1 MANNHDYIALDWV
14 KGEIKQTLSQAQSA
28 LEAFV
33 ENNHDTPQ
41 MTFCL
46 NHIHQ
51 VHGTLQMVE
60 FYGAALLA
68 EEMEK
73 LCQVM
78 IDGKVASIEEAQE
91 VLMDSLLQLEN
102 YLEHIQK
109 GQRDL
114 PVVLLP
120 VLNDLR
126 ALQGQPLLSDTSLFT
141 PNLTAANVTPNVSHN
156 LRMNDEQVIA
166 NLRKLRQMF
175 QFSLAGIIRNQ
186 DLSDN
191 FTFLYKVL
199 SRLEKFCQGTPIG
212 KIWWVAVGFLD
223 AIQGD
228 SVGLSSATKQL
239 LRDLDHQI
247 KLMIDEHQTIL
258 SKPLPTDL
266 LKNLL
271 YYVAKTKTQSKR
283 IDQLKEQF
291 KLHLALPSEQE
302 INQEREKL
310 HQPGQETMSSVVDV
324 LAEELNLIKD
334 QLDLYVRGDE
344 KDNSKLVQLT
354 PQLIQIANTMA
365 VLGLGVA
372 RKIVL
377 EQISR
382 IEDIANSNQP
392 ASDQTLM
399 DMAGALLYVEAS
411 LNALKS
417 NAKGPQSDFNQEGEE
432 FQVPTEHFQNAHN
445 ALIYES
451 RNGLEQAKNSIVNFI
466 ASQWDHSEI
475 EDVPEL
481 LDSIRGGLQIIPLP
495 QAAKLLGAC
504 STYIRESLLANKAI
518 PDWQQLDRL
527 ADAITSIEYYMER
540 LSEGAKDNDRILKV
554 AEESVAKLGF
564 PTTETD
570 ENSIPVLSQFH
581 VSGVATESPDSVEKE
596 SDQALIDEDI
606 LEIFLEE
613 AAEVMDE
620 IQIAMSQLKTNAD
633 DQKALQNL
641 RRAFH
646 TLKGSGRLVGAK
658 AISDIA
664 WPVENL
670 LNKHL
675 DSAMT
680 IELNVFDFLD
690 SVIEVLPR
698 LTEDF
703 SKQVESTGYEHLIT
717 RANILAGIESKPGSR
732 KTPVSTPE
740 ASDRIQPDEPL
751 LPDEKLELSSPV
763 SEPDTETAYI
773 PDELLEDSE
782 TIATLPL
789 DQRVDLTEQDTLE
802 PLAGTID
809 ATEEV
814 ETSNIEAES
823 EAIDEDDLID
833 DEILEIFIEE
843 ASEVLEAI
851 EQHLPVYL
859 DGYSDHDALKE
870 LRRAFHTLKGSGRM
884 VNATIIGE
892 AAWAIENL
900 FNRIIDGSILM
911 NDGIAQ
917 LISYVSG
924 KIPHLI
930 ESFEKRVAPNFD
942 LSRVEKQAQALIAG
956 DLVKP
961 ITDAP
966 AGESGQVQ
974 SGKQSDLVEI
984 DDALMEIFENE
995 ADSHVSTVEAF
1006 IADVTDDNPKAI
1018 SDDLSRAL
1026 HTLKGSANTANIQP
1040 IAVIAIPV
1048 EKFIKEARANN
1059 IEVDAAI
1066 AEMLQEAMAFIRKGI
1081 KQLKE
1086 SPQQNLAGTDQ
1097 FLSDL
1102 VALQKQVFDALEHE
1116 EEAFESS
1123 SQDPHIVNIFL
1134 TEGLDIL
1141 LDAESI
1147 LNEWQSQP
1155 VSNDQLEQLFG
1166 EVKTLHR
1173 GAKVAGLLNIAELC
1187 ECLEECYSSIKLNSE
1202 KPDPIFITDIKRG
1215 HDALIDMMDQLAAGL
1230 TTRLDNKLLA
1240 ELRAH
1245 IQNRQAKAAPASDLE
1260 TDLETPVTEEISLT
1274 PAEETDE
1281 HDELFSKLGELEKQL
1296 DDSLPSYAVNEV
1308 EELENSDTVDSE
1320 QVADDTEIMDAE
1332 LAEIFLE
1339 EASELVNAMPPA
1351 LAKLAEKPD
1360 NENILLQL
1368 QRDMHTL
1375 KGGAKLAEIDS
1386 IGDLADILELTFEAL
1401 IETHEAVSVLVMA
1414 LLEDAARALQA
1425 MLLDVKQL
1433 RISQAQPQLIENLR
1447 TTLMSLREQSLHDIA
1462 YDHEQVEDDID
1473 LDSVTS
1479 SESSASQADEHT
1491 TGMDAPAEPIVSQPE
1506 STSDFDLD
1514 PELAEI
1520 FLEEAQEIIH
1530 NSGELLHNWQSDV
1543 YNLQL
1548 VGELQRE
1555 LHTLKGGA
1563 RMAEIS
1569 PIGDLAHELETLF
1582 ESIVDHKLDA
1592 SESVITLC
1600 LSCHDAL
1607 ANMVDAVNEQLP
1619 VPSANQLIAQIKQ
1632 LTGKGRVS
1640 TAASQQVPAPEKAI
1654 DATDQ
1659 EAEDTVAEQTSTEEN
1674 LDSDTSIVQQETHY
1688 EGDLL
1693 PLFIDESKDILSAAA
1708 EYLEHW
1714 NENPSGTD
1722 GIAGLQ
1728 REMHTLKGGARLA
1741 DVDEIGDLAEAVNLR
1756 LEALLAGKIND
1767 PASLYPLVLNAH
1779 QELNEMLESLI
1790 HGQVI
1795 KPAPELIA
1803 KINQAGVSA
1812 GKGDTQV
1819 SAAPDTD
1826 AYQVSAEA
1834 TSAQPA
1840 QASLNDADHHELDIE
1855 VLELFVEE
1863 ARELIEALEEHISAW
1878 AKEPANEKYNLEIQR
1893 VLHTLKGGAR
1903 LSNLSKLADESHHL
1917 ESTLLEAQQNNISF
1931 EGALKDEVLAKQDVL
1946 LKLVDG
1952 IQSLVSQPES
1962 GSAAASEV
1970 PQPVTTEPKTSI
1982 EAPARASGTST
1993 TKTGASS
2000 TAPSAKAAA
2009 KKAPATPVA
2018 KRGPDIKPTKIAQQ
2032 TAPQETIR
2040 VSANLLDALVNLA
2053 GETSISRGRL
2063 EQQISDFGFT
2073 LEEMSATIERL
2084 REQLRR
2090 MDMETE
2096 AQVLFRAER
2105 EGITTIYE
2113 DFDPL
2118 EMDRYSSIQQLSR
2131 ALSESTSDLQDL
2143 RDTLADR
2150 ARDAETLL
2158 LQQSRINSELQEGL
2172 MKTRMIPFS
2181 SVVPRLRRIVRQI
2194 GGELGKQVDFDALNA
2209 EGEMDRSVLE
2219 RMVAPLEHM
2228 LRNALD
2234 HGIEAA
2240 AVREKAGK
2248 SPVGRITLSLHREGG
2263 NVVLKMQDDGGGIN
2277 EKIILDKA
2285 LKQGLVTPDVKL
2297 SKHEIMQFIM
2307 HQGFSTAEKVTQI
2320 SGRGVGMDVVAS
2332 EIKQMGGTI
2341 EIDSELGRG
2350 TTFTIRL
2357 PFTVSVNRALMVNT
2371 GEDFYAIPLNTIE
2384 GIVRVSPFELEEY
2397 YKPNAPMYE
2406 YAGRE
2411 YHLQYLGQ
2419 LLHSTHQPKLQG
2431 QPLPLPV
2438 ILVRGSEKPMALQVD
2453 SLMGSREIV
2462 VKSLGPQFAEVNGV
2476 SGATILGD
2484 GSVVVI
2490 LDLPALIRDDI
2501 ASALKPSL
2509 LEAEPQIPAK
2519 QRSLVMVI
2527 DDSVTVR
2534 KVTTRL
2540 LERNGYDVITAK
2552 DGVDA
2557 IALLQ
2562 DQKPDI
2568 MLLDIEMPRMDGFEV
2583 ATLVRHDE
2591 RLKDVPIIMI
2601 TSRTGQKH
2609 KERALSIGVNE
2620 YLGKPFQES
2629 DLLENIERYLG

>member
-78 IDGKVASIEEAQE
+78 IDDKVANIEEAQE

-141 PNLTAANVTPNVSHN
+141 PNLSAADVTPNVSHN

-191 FTFLYKVL
+191 FSFLYKVL

-239 LRDLDHQI
+239 LRDLDYQI
-247 KLMIDEHQTIL
+247 KLMIEEHQTIL
-258 SKPLPTDL
+258 ARPLPTDL

-302 INQEREKL
+302 ISQEREKL

-344 KDNSKLVQLT
+344 KDNSQLVQLT

-411 LNALKS
+411 LSALKS
-417 NAKGPQSDFNQEGEE
+417 NTKGPQSDFNGEQGEE

-504 STYIRESLLANKAI
+504 STYIRESLLATKAI

-564 PTTETD
+564 PTAEVD

-581 VSGVATESPDSVEKE
+581 VSGVATESPDAIEKE
-596 SDQALIDEDI
+596 SDQGLIDEDI
-606 LEIFLEE
+606 LEIFMEE

-620 IQIAMSQLKTNAD
+620 IQIAMSQLKANAD
-633 DQKALQNL
+633 DHKALQNL

-658 AISDIA
+658 TISDIA

-675 DSAMT
+675 DAAT
-680 IELNVFDFLD
+680 PIELNVFDFLD
-690 SVIEVLPR
+690 SVIETLPR
-698 LTEDF
+698 LTDDF
-703 SKQVESTGYEHLIT
+703 AKQNASSGYEHLIT
-717 RANILAGIESKPGSR
+717 RANILAGIEAKPGSKKPSVALVDSP
-732 KTPVSTPE
+732 KTDASAPASVSSEAPE
-740 ASDRIQPDEPL
+740 EALVPDETLLTANAPASDESLQASSPITSDEEPDESPNESTQAEESTY
-751 LPDEKLELSSPV
+751 DEEN
-763 SEPDTETAYI
+763 
-773 PDELLEDSE
+773 
-782 TIATLPL
+782 IATLPL
-789 DQRVDLTEQDTLE
+789 SQQ
-802 PLAGTID
+802 ID
-809 ATEEV
+809 APEA
-814 ETSNIEAES
+814 TSEQIEES
-823 EAIDEDDLID
+823 EEDDLID

-884 VNATIIGE
+884 VNASIIGE

-900 FNRIIDGSILM
+900 FNRIIDGSIIM

-917 LISYVSG
+917 LVSYVSS

-930 ESFEKRVAPNFD
+930 ESFEKRVSPNFD
-942 LSRVEKQAQALIAG
+942 LARVEQQAQALVNG
-956 DLVKP
+956 ELVKP
-961 ITDAP
+961 LSDTASP
-966 AGESGQVQ
+966 ESSEQR
-974 SGKQSDLVEI
+974 SAESLSELVDI
-984 DDALMEIFENE
+984 DDALLEIFENE
-995 ADSHVSTVEAF
+995 AETHVSTVETF
-1006 IADVTDDNPKAI
+1006 ISQVTSDHPQAI
-1018 SDDLSRAL
+1018 TDDLSRAL

-1059 IEVDAAI
+1059 IEVDIPI
-1066 AEMLQEAMAFIRKGI
+1066 ANMLRDAMAFIHQGI
-1081 KQLKE
+1081 KQLAQ
-1086 SPQQNLAGTDQ
+1086 SPQKNLDGTEQ
-1097 FLSDL
+1097 FLSNL
-1102 VALQKQVFDALEHE
+1102 VGLQKQVFDASQHQ

-1123 SQDPHIVNIFL
+1123 GQDPHIVNIFL

-1147 LNEWQSQP
+1147 LNEWQTHP
-1155 VSNDQLEQLFG
+1155 VSNDQLKQLFS

-1187 ECLEECYSSIKLNSE
+1187 ECLEECYSSIKLESE
-1202 KPDPIFITDIKRG
+1202 VPDPVFITDIKRG

-1230 TTRLDNKLLA
+1230 TTKLDNKLLA

-1245 IQNRQAKAAPASDLE
+1245 IQAQNAKSTAIKQAESD
-1260 TDLETPVTEEISLT
+1260 EEIVLDQTSS
-1274 PAEETDE
+1274 DE
-1281 HDELFSKLGELEKQL
+1281 HDELYEKLGELEKHL
-1296 DDSLPSYAVNEV
+1296 DDSLPSYAVS
-1308 EELENSDTVDSE
+1308 EEETDTSDIEAEMADDSE
-1320 QVADDTEIMDAE
+1320 NTEVMDAE

-1375 KGGAKLAEIDS
+1375 RGGARLAEIDS

-1401 IETHEAVSVLVMA
+1401 IETHEAVPALVMA
-1414 LLEDAARALQA
+1414 LLEDAAQALQA
-1425 MLLDVKQL
+1425 MLKAVEQL
-1433 RISQAQPQLIENLR
+1433 RVSEAQPELIENLN
-1447 TTLMSLREQSLHDIA
+1447 TTLKSLREQSLHEVPFEREIEEPDA
-1462 YDHEQVEDDID
+1462 E
-1473 LDSVTS
+1473 
-1479 SESSASQADEHT
+1479 SASTEDQASQNAFAAPSQT
-1491 TGMDAPAEPIVSQPE
+1491 QDAPRESVSE
-1506 STSDFDLD
+1506 LELD

-1530 NSGELLHNWQSDV
+1530 TSGELLHNWQSDV
-1543 YNLQL
+1543 YNLEL
-1548 VGELQRE
+1548 VGVLQRE

-1569 PIGDLAHELETLF
+1569 PIGDLSHELETLF
-1582 ESIVDHKLDA
+1582 EAIVEDKCDA
-1592 SESVITLC
+1592 SDAVISLC

-1607 ANMVDAVNEQLP
+1607 ANMVDAVNDKAP
-1619 VPSANQLIAQIKQ
+1619 VPSANQLIEQIKQ
-1632 LTGKGRVS
+1632 LTRTGSAGLSAPS
-1640 TAASQQVPAPEKAI
+1640 TSPASASEAQDSLVETAP
-1654 DATDQ
+1654 DS
-1659 EAEDTVAEQTSTEEN
+1659 AEQAEVSADASEMSFGQDS
-1674 LDSDTSIVQQETHY
+1674 LDSDKAAGQSEMHY

-1714 NENPSGTD
+1714 NENQAGTD

-1741 DVDEIGDLAEAVNLR
+1741 DVDEIGDLAEAVNNR
-1756 LEALLAGKIND
+1756 LEALLSGKIND
-1767 PASLYPLVLNAH
+1767 AASLYPLVLSAY
-1779 QELNEMLESLI
+1779 QELNDMLESLI

-1803 KINQAGVSA
+1803 RINLAGDLASTQASSA
-1812 GKGDTQV
+1812 SKDLPAQFASDTTTQQT
-1819 SAAPDTD
+1819 A
-1826 AYQVSAEA
+1826 VSAEA
-1834 TSAQPA
+1834 AT
-1840 QASLNDADHHELDIE
+1840 NDDELDME

-1878 AKEPANEKYNLEIQR
+1878 AKEPGNEKYNLEIQR

-1917 ESTLLEAQQNNISF
+1917 ESTLLEAQQNTRTF
-1931 EGALKDEVLAKQDVL
+1931 EGKLKDEVLAKQDVL

-1952 IQSLVSQPES
+1952 IQSLVTQSDEAVQTETAKAPVSDARVES
-1962 GSAAASEV
+1962 DSAASSA
-1970 PQPVTTEPKTSI
+1970 KD
-1982 EAPARASGTST
+1982 PAT
-1993 TKTGASS
+1993 TKPAGKKE
-2000 TAPSAKAAA
+2000 PAKAAA
-2009 KKAPATPVA
+2009 K
-2018 KRGPDIKPTKIAQQ
+2018 RGPEIKPTKIAQQ

-2040 VSANLLDALVNLA
+2040 VSANLLDSLVNLA

-2131 ALSESTSDLQDL
+2131 ALTESTSDLQDL

-2240 AVREKAGK
+2240 AVREKSGK
-2248 SPVGRITLSLHREGG
+2248 PPVGKITLSLHREGG
-2263 NVVLKMQDDGGGIN
+2263 NIVLKMQDDGGGIN
-2277 EKIILDKA
+2277 DKIILDKA
-2285 LKQGLVTPDVKL
+2285 LKQGLVPPDAKL

-2341 EIDSELGRG
+2341 EIDSELGKG
-2350 TTFTIRL
+2350 TAFTIRL

-2384 GIVRVSPFELEEY
+2384 GIVRVSPYELEEY

-2462 VKSLGPQFAEVNGV
+2462 VKSMGSQFANVNGV

-2501 ASALKPSL
+2501 ASAMNPSPIDL
-2509 LEAEPQIPAK
+2509 TPQIAAK
-2519 QRSLVMVI
+2519 QSSLVMVV

>member
-14 KGEIKQTLSQAQSA
+14 KGEIKQTLSQAQNA

-33 ENNHDTPQ
+33 KNNQDTPQ

-78 IDGKVASIEEAQE
+78 IDGKVASMEEAQE

-141 PNLTAANVTPNVSHN
+141 PDLSAAEVTANASHN

-186 DLSDN
+186 DLSEN
-191 FTFLYKVL
+191 FAYLYKVL
-199 SRLEKFCQGTPIG
+199 SRLEKFCQDTPLG

-228 SVGLSSATKQL
+228 SVGLSSATKQI

-247 KLMIDEHQTIL
+247 KLMIEEHKTIL
-258 SKPLPTDL
+258 AKPLPSDL

-271 YYVAKTKTQSKR
+271 YYVAKTKTESKR
-283 IDQLKEQF
+283 IDLLKEQF
-291 KLHLALPSEQE
+291 KLNQALPSEQE
-302 INQEREKL
+302 ISQEREKL
-310 HQPGQETMSSVVDV
+310 HQPGQETMSSVVEV
-324 LAEELNLIKD
+324 LGEELNLVKD
-334 QLDLYVRGDE
+334 QLDLYVRGDD
-344 KDNSKLVQLT
+344 KDNENLVRLT

-372 RKIVL
+372 RKIIL

-382 IEDIANSNQP
+382 IEDIANSNAP

-411 LNALKS
+411 LSALKS
-417 NAKGPQSDFNQEGEE
+417 NPNGLDTQEHNPETDG
-432 FQVPTEHFQNAHN
+432 FQVPAEHFQSAHN

-481 LDSIRGGLQIIPLP
+481 LESIRGGLQIIPLP
-495 QAAKLLGAC
+495 QAAKLLGSC
-504 STYIRESLLANKAI
+504 STYIRESLLATKAI

-540 LSEGAKDNDRILKV
+540 LSEGAHDNDRILKV

-564 PTTETD
+564 PTQTAD
-570 ENSIPVLSQFH
+570 ENSVPVLSQH
-581 VSGVATESPDSVEKE
+581 HISDVATESPDAIEKE
-596 SDQALIDEDI
+596 SDQGLIDEEI
-606 LEIFLEE
+606 LEIFMEE
-613 AAEVMDE
+613 VSEVMDE
-620 IQIAMSQLKTNAD
+620 IQIAMTQLKANAD

-664 WPVENL
+664 WPVESL

-675 DSAMT
+675 DSSLT

-690 SVIEVLPR
+690 SVIEKLPE

-703 SKQVESTGYEHLIT
+703 AKLRPSGGYDHLIT
-717 RANILAGIESKPGSR
+717 RANILSGIEAKPGTKKLSNEALENEFGSTDSDMT
-732 KTPVSTPE
+732 KSSELEHTSAEINSNADIPVIDTADLVSST
-740 ASDRIQPDEPL
+740 
-751 LPDEKLELSSPV
+751 
-763 SEPDTETAYI
+763 
-773 PDELLEDSE
+773 SE
-782 TIATLPL
+782 TTIEK
-789 DQRVDLTEQDTLE
+789 VDIE
-802 PLAGTID
+802 PSP
-809 ATEEV
+809 E
-814 ETSNIEAES
+814 
-823 EAIDEDDLID
+823 EDDLID

-843 ASEVLEAI
+843 ASEVLETI
-851 EQHLPVYL
+851 EEHLPTYL
-859 DGYSDHDALKE
+859 DGYTDHDALKE

-884 VNATIIGE
+884 VSATIIGE
-892 AAWAIENL
+892 SAWAIENI
-900 FNRIIDGSILM
+900 FNRIIDGSIIM
-911 NDGIAQ
+911 NDGIGS
-917 LISYVSG
+917 LVSYVSS
-924 KIPHLI
+924 KIPSLI
-930 ESFEKRVAPNFD
+930 EAFEKRETPSFD
-942 LSRVEKQAQALIAG
+942 LARVEKQAKALVEG
-956 DLVKP
+956 ELVKP
-961 ITDAP
+961 ITDEVDTQGNASEQENDHYKLVDID
-966 AGESGQVQ
+966 ES
-974 SGKQSDLVEI
+974 L
-984 DDALMEIFENE
+984 LEIFENE
-995 ADSHVSTVEAF
+995 AENHVSSVEDF
-1006 IADVTDDNPKAI
+1006 IAKVYKDGPLAI
-1018 SDDLSRAL
+1018 TDDLSRAL
-1026 HTLKGSANTANIQP
+1026 HTLKGSANTADIRP
-1040 IAVIAIPV
+1040 IASIAVPV
-1048 EKFIKEARANN
+1048 EKVIKDARASH
-1059 IEVDAAI
+1059 IEVDTKI
-1066 AEMLQEAMAFIRKGI
+1066 ADMLKQAMQFIRVGI
-1081 KQLKE
+1081 KQLTT
-1086 SPQQNLAGTDQ
+1086 SPQQGLSGTKEFLEDLAT
-1097 FLSDL
+1097 
-1102 VALQKQVFDALEHE
+1102 LQKEIFKALPATDEALEN
-1116 EEAFESS
+1116 A
-1123 SQDPHIVNIFL
+1123 SQDPQIVNIFL

-1147 LNEWQSQP
+1147 LNEWQIHP
-1155 VSNDQLEQLFG
+1155 VSNEQLFQLVG
-1166 EVKTLHR
+1166 EVKTLHK
-1173 GAKVAGLLNIAELC
+1173 GAIVAGLANIAELC
-1187 ECLEECYSSIKLNSE
+1187 ECLEECYYSINLESGS
-1202 KPDPIFITDIKRG
+1202 PDKSFITDIKRG

-1230 TTRLDNKLLA
+1230 TIKLDNKLLA
-1240 ELRAH
+1240 ELRTH
-1245 IQNRQAKAAPASDLE
+1245 IQNQNVSHAKD
-1260 TDLETPVTEEISLT
+1260 D
-1274 PAEETDE
+1274 
-1281 HDELFSKLGELEKQL
+1281 HDELFDKLGELEKQL
-1296 DDSLPSYAVNEV
+1296 DDSLPSYAVSDNDDISEETLSENETGS
-1308 EELENSDTVDSE
+1308 ENIMDSE
-1320 QVADDTEIMDAE
+1320 LAD
-1332 LAEIFLE
+1332 IFLE

-1351 LAKLAEKPD
+1351 LTRLAEKPD

-1375 KGGAKLAEIDS
+1375 KGGARMAEIEN
-1386 IGDLADILELTFEAL
+1386 IGDLADVLELTFDAL
-1401 IETHEAVSVLVMA
+1401 IETHEAVPGLVLS
-1414 LLEDAARALQA
+1414 LLEESSIALQN
-1425 MLLDVKQL
+1425 MLKAVKQL
-1433 RISQAQPQLIENLR
+1433 QQGEAQPELIANLNTALKALRANSLHGSGIKIENDDIELIEP
-1447 TTLMSLREQSLHDIA
+1447 S
-1462 YDHEQVEDDID
+1462 Y
-1473 LDSVTS
+1473 
-1479 SESSASQADEHT
+1479 SENENDEAPTPHIEAQGTGSSASQ
-1491 TGMDAPAEPIVSQPE
+1491 
-1506 STSDFDLD
+1506 FDLD

-1520 FLEEAQEIIH
+1520 FLEEALEII
-1530 NSGELLHNWQSDV
+1530 NSSGELLHNWKTDV
-1543 YNLQL
+1543 YNLAL

-1563 RMAEIS
+1563 RMAEIG
-1569 PIGDLAHELETLF
+1569 PIGDLSHELETLF
-1582 ESIVDHKLDA
+1582 ESIVERKFEASDH
-1592 SESVITLC
+1592 VIELC

-1607 ANMVDAVNEQLP
+1607 ANMVDAVKDNTA
-1619 VPSANQLIAQIKQ
+1619 VPQANDLLIEIKALINQ
-1632 LTGKGRVS
+1632 SGQPTKTTS
-1640 TAASQQVPAPEKAI
+1640 N
-1654 DATDQ
+1654 
-1659 EAEDTVAEQTSTEEN
+1659 EAESDIETPDIVTGTYIDETEDTPSPHPDTE
-1674 LDSDTSIVQQETHY
+1674 Y

-1693 PLFIDESKDILSAAA
+1693 PLFIDESKDILSAVA
-1708 EYLEHW
+1708 EYLELW
-1714 NENPSGTD
+1714 KESED
-1722 GIAGLQ
+1722 GSDGVIGLQ

-1741 DVDEIGDLAEAVNLR
+1741 DVDAIGDLAEAVNIR
-1756 LEALLAGKIND
+1756 LEKLIEGELTDYKG
-1767 PASLYPLVLNAH
+1767 LYPLVINAY
-1779 QELNEMLESLI
+1779 QEFTEMLESLI
-1790 HGQVI
+1790 HGQNI

-1803 KINQAGVSA
+1803 KINAAGH
-1812 GKGDTQV
+1812 GDNKANQT
-1819 SAAPDTD
+1819 SAASKEKTNNEI
-1826 AYQVSAEA
+1826 AEDEVD
-1834 TSAQPA
+1834 
-1840 QASLNDADHHELDIE
+1840 LE

-1863 ARELIEALEEHISAW
+1863 AQELIEALEAHISAW
-1878 AKEPANEKYNLEIQR
+1878 SKEPANEKYNLEIQR
-1893 VLHTLKGGAR
+1893 VLHTIKGGAR
-1903 LSNLSKLADESHHL
+1903 LSNLPALADESHHL
-1917 ESTLLEAQQNNISF
+1917 ETTLLTAQENKQLF
-1931 EGALKDEVLAKQDVL
+1931 EGKLKDEVLAKQDIL
-1946 LKLVDG
+1946 LKHVDN
-1952 IQSLVSQPES
+1952 IKSLVSAAPETKS
-1962 GSAAASEV
+1962 QDLDNQAKTE
-1970 PQPVTTEPKTSI
+1970 TTTQSTKDTQQ
-1982 EAPARASGTST
+1982 T
-1993 TKTGASS
+1993 TKAKSG
-2000 TAPSAKAAA
+2000 KAAA
-2009 KKAPATPVA
+2009 KNIPAV
-2018 KRGPDIKPTKIAQQ
+2018 KPTKKPAQSS
-2032 TAPQETIR
+2032 AAQETIR
-2040 VSANLLDALVNLA
+2040 VSAGLLDSLVNLA

-2063 EQQISDFGFT
+2063 EQQISDFGYT

-2096 AQVLFRAER
+2096 AQVLFRAEK
-2105 EGITTIYE
+2105 EGISSTIYE

-2131 ALSESTSDLQDL
+2131 ALTESTSDLQDL
-2143 RDTLADR
+2143 RDTLSDR
-2150 ARDAETLL
+2150 SRDAETLL

-2194 GGELGKQVDFDALNA
+2194 GGELNKQVEFDALNT

-2234 HGIEAA
+2234 HGIEQADK
-2240 AVREKAGK
+2240 RKQAGK
-2248 SPVGRITLSLHREGG
+2248 SAVGMITLSLHREGG
-2263 NVVLKMQDDGGGIN
+2263 NIVLKMQDDGAGIN
-2277 EKIILDKA
+2277 GDVILAKA
-2285 LKQGLVTPDVKL
+2285 LKQGLVAKDAEL

-2341 EIDSELGRG
+2341 EIDSEFGKG
-2350 TTFTIRL
+2350 TEFTIRL

-2384 GIVRVSPFELEEY
+2384 GIVRVSPYELEEY

-2411 YHLQYLGQ
+2411 YNLQYLGQ
-2419 LLHSTHQPKLQG
+2419 LLNNTHQPKLQG

-2462 VKSLGPQFAEVNGV
+2462 VKSLGAQFADVSGA

-2490 LDLPALIRDDI
+2490 LDLPALIRDGI
-2501 ASALKPSL
+2501 ENAMSPKPL
-2509 LEAEPQIPAK
+2509 ININEVAAK
-2519 QRSLVMVI
+2519 QTSLVMVV

-2540 LERNGYDVITAK
+2540 LERNGFDVITAK

-2562 DQKPDI
+2562 DYKPDV

-2591 RLKDVPIIMI
+2591 RLKDIPIIMI

-2609 KERALSIGVNE
+2609 KERAFSIGVNE
-2620 YLGKPFQES
+2620 YLGKPFQEH
-2629 DLLENIERYLG
+2629 DLLENIERYID

>member
-33 ENNHDTPQ
+33 ENNQDTPQ

-73 LCQVM
+73 LCQV
-78 IDGKVASIEEAQE
+78 IIEGKVSSIEEAQE

-141 PNLTAANVTPNVSHN
+141 PNLSAAEVIPNTSHN

-191 FTFLYKVL
+191 FTYLYKVL

-228 SVGLSSATKQL
+228 SIGLSSATKQL

-247 KLMIDEHQTIL
+247 KLMIEEHKIIL
-258 SKPLPTDL
+258 AKPLPTDL

-271 YYVAKTKTQSKR
+271 YYVAKTETKSKR
-283 IDQLKEQF
+283 IELLKEQF

-310 HQPGQETMSSVVDV
+310 HQPGQETMTSVVDA
-324 LAEELNLIKD
+324 LSEELNIVKD

-344 KDNSKLVQLT
+344 KDNDNLVQLT

-382 IEDIANSNQP
+382 IEDIANSNAP
-392 ASDQTLM
+392 ATDQTLM
-399 DMAGALLYVEAS
+399 DMAGALLYVESS
-411 LNALKS
+411 LSSLKS
-417 NAKGPQSDFNQEGEE
+417 NSKGGNTEE
-432 FQVPTEHFQNAHN
+432 HDPETDGFQVPAEHFQSAHN

-481 LDSIRGGLQIIPLP
+481 LESIRGGLQIIPLP

-504 STYIRESLLANKAI
+504 STYIRESLLATKAI

-540 LSEGAKDNDRILKV
+540 LSEGAHDNDRILKV

-564 PTTETD
+564 PTQAAD
-570 ENSIPVLSQFH
+570 ENSVSVLSQHH
-581 VSGVATESPDSVEKE
+581 VSSVATESPDAIEKE
-596 SDQALIDEDI
+596 SDQGLIDEEI

-620 IQIAMSQLKTNAD
+620 ITIAMTQLKNNAD

-664 WPVENL
+664 WPVESL

-675 DSAMT
+675 DSSLT

-690 SVIEVLPR
+690 AVIEKLPG

-703 SKQVESTGYEHLIT
+703 AKLRTSDGYEHLIT
-717 RANILAGIESKPGSR
+717 RANILAGIEAKPGS
-732 KTPVSTPE
+732 KKLPE
-740 ASDRIQPDEPL
+740 ENVQVISEIDSPTVIPEIEIEEPISIKVEDANIQAKQAPQD
-751 LPDEKLELSSPV
+751 
-763 SEPDTETAYI
+763 
-773 PDELLEDSE
+773 
-782 TIATLPL
+782 
-789 DQRVDLTEQDTLE
+789 DQKSFPQ
-802 PLAGTID
+802 
-809 ATEEV
+809 EEV
-814 ETSNIEAES
+814 ASPKE
-823 EAIDEDDLID
+823 DDDLID

-851 EQHLPVYL
+851 EEHLPTYL
-859 DGYSDHDALKE
+859 DGYTDHDALKE

-884 VNATIIGE
+884 VNAHIIGE
-892 AAWAIENL
+892 TAWSVENL
-900 FNRIIDGSILM
+900 FNRIIDGSIIM
-911 NDGIAQ
+911 NDGVASLVNYVAQ
-917 LISYVSG
+917 
-924 KIPHLI
+924 KIPLLI
-930 ESFEKRVAPNFD
+930 ESFEKKVTPDFD
-942 LSRVEKQAQALIAG
+942 PARIEKQAQALIAG
-956 DLVKP
+956 ELVKP
-961 ITDAP
+961 ITDEANTQEEVSVQENDNYKLVDID
-966 AGESGQVQ
+966 ES
-974 SGKQSDLVEI
+974 L
-984 DDALMEIFENE
+984 LEIFENE
-995 ADSHVSTVEAF
+995 AESHVALVEDF
-1006 IADVTDDNPKAI
+1006 IATVKEIGPQAI
-1018 SDDLSRAL
+1018 TDDLSRAL
-1026 HTLKGSANTANIQP
+1026 HTLKGSANTANIKP
-1040 IAVIAIPV
+1040 IASIAIPV
-1048 EKFIKEARANN
+1048 EKLIKDARANN
-1059 IEVDAAI
+1059 IEIDNTIAI
-1066 AEMLQEAMAFIRKGI
+1066 MLFEAMRFIRIGI
-1081 KQLKE
+1081 KQLAN
-1086 SPQQNLAGTDQ
+1086 SPQQSIEGTEAFLAE
-1097 FLSDL
+1097 LIK
-1102 VALQKQVFDALEHE
+1102 LQKDIFKEQIETDEALDN
-1116 EEAFESS
+1116 A
-1123 SQDPHIVNIFL
+1123 SQDPQIINIFL

-1147 LNEWQSQP
+1147 LNEWLTHP
-1155 VSNDQLEQLFG
+1155 VSNEQLIQLVS

-1173 GAKVAGLLNIAELC
+1173 GAKVAGLTNVTELC
-1187 ECLEECYSSIKLNSE
+1187 ECLEECYSSIDLDSTSLDKV
-1202 KPDPIFITDIKRG
+1202 FIADIKRG

-1230 TTRLDNKLLA
+1230 TTKLDNKLLA

-1245 IQNRQAKAAPASDLE
+1245 IQNQDKIQTQS
-1260 TDLETPVTEEISLT
+1260 SKYK
-1274 PAEETDE
+1274 DE
-1281 HDELFSKLGELEKQL
+1281 HDELYDKLDELEKQL
-1296 DDSLPSYAVNEV
+1296 DDSLPSYAV
-1308 EELENSDTVDSE
+1308 SDTENISE
-1320 QVADDTEIMDAE
+1320 EISSEDETSSENIMDTE

-1339 EASELVNAMPPA
+1339 EASELVNAMSPA
-1351 LAKLAEKPD
+1351 LQRLVEKPD

-1375 KGGAKLAEIDS
+1375 KGGARLAEINT
-1386 IGDLADILELTFEAL
+1386 IGDLADVLELTFDAL
-1401 IETHEAVSVLVMA
+1401 IETHEAVPGLVLS
-1414 LLEDAARALQA
+1414 LLEEASSALQT
-1425 MLLDVKQL
+1425 MLSAVEKLQL
-1433 RISQAQPQLIENLR
+1433 SEAQPVLINNLSSALK
-1447 TTLMSLREQSLHDIA
+1447 TLKTHSLYDVDNELDDDI
-1462 YDHEQVEDDID
+1462 ELTEPLVEDDQMEVTSLPLVEIQKTQSQ
-1473 LDSVTS
+1473 DSV
-1479 SESSASQADEHT
+1479 SEFE
-1491 TGMDAPAEPIVSQPE
+1491 
-1506 STSDFDLD
+1506 LD

-1520 FLEEAQEIIH
+1520 FLEEALEII
-1530 NSGELLHNWQSDV
+1530 NSSGELLHNWKTDV
-1543 YNLQL
+1543 YNITL

-1569 PIGDLAHELETLF
+1569 PIGDLSHELETLF
-1582 ESIVDHKLDA
+1582 ESIVEHKFEASDH
-1592 SESVITLC
+1592 VIKLC

-1607 ANMVDAVNEQLP
+1607 ANMVDAVKDSTP
-1619 VPSANQLIAQIKQ
+1619 VPTANDLLNEIKALTTKKPGKPVEIEVEEPLVETESADDFSNAYV
-1632 LTGKGRVS
+1632 TDED
-1640 TAASQQVPAPEKAI
+1640 SQNRHP
-1654 DATDQ
+1654 
-1659 EAEDTVAEQTSTEEN
+1659 DTE
-1674 LDSDTSIVQQETHY
+1674 Y

-1693 PLFIDESKDILSAAA
+1693 PLFIDESKDILSAVA
-1708 EYLEHW
+1708 EYLELW
-1714 NENPSGTD
+1714 KESGD
-1722 GIAGLQ
+1722 GSDGVIGLQ

-1741 DVDEIGDLAEAVNLR
+1741 DVDAIGDLAESVNIR
-1756 LEALLAGKIND
+1756 LEKLIEGELSDYQG
-1767 PASLYPLVLNAH
+1767 LYPLVVSAY
-1779 QELNEMLESLI
+1779 QEFTEMLESLI
-1790 HGQVI
+1790 HGQAI

-1803 KINQAGVSA
+1803 KINAAGHGSSNSQNKVDDTDSE
-1812 GKGDTQV
+1812 KTPQHTQV
-1819 SAAPDTD
+1819 SG
-1826 AYQVSAEA
+1826 
-1834 TSAQPA
+1834 TSNE
-1840 QASLNDADHHELDIE
+1840 SIDDDVDYE

-1863 ARELIEALEEHISAW
+1863 AQELIEALEEHISAW
-1878 AKEPANEKYNLEIQR
+1878 SKEPAEEKYNLEIQR

-1903 LSNLSKLADESHHL
+1903 LSNLSALADESHHL
-1917 ESTLLEAQQNNISF
+1917 ETTLLTAQENKQVF
-1931 EGALKDEVLAKQDVL
+1931 DGKLKEEVLAKQDIL
-1946 LKLVDG
+1946 LKYVDG
-1952 IQSLVSQPES
+1952 IKSLVTSAPEPQYQTKAENVS
-1962 GSAAASEV
+1962 EALIQSNRETKPATKSSAV
-1970 PQPVTTEPKTSI
+1970 
-1982 EAPARASGTST
+1982 
-1993 TKTGASS
+1993 KTGN
-2000 TAPSAKAAA
+2000 KATSPVKTA
-2009 KKAPATPVA
+2009 KKPSKNV
-2018 KRGPDIKPTKIAQQ
+2018 
-2032 TAPQETIR
+2032 APQETIR
-2040 VSANLLDALVNLA
+2040 VSAGLLDALVNLA

-2063 EQQISDFGFT
+2063 EQQISDFGYT

-2096 AQVLFRAER
+2096 AQVLFRAEK
-2105 EGITTIYE
+2105 EGITSTVYE

-2131 ALSESTSDLQDL
+2131 ALTESTSDLQDL
-2143 RDTLADR
+2143 RDTLSDR
-2150 ARDAETLL
+2150 ARDTETLL

-2194 GGELGKQVDFDALNA
+2194 GGELNKQVEFDALNT

-2234 HGIEAA
+2234 HGIESPDA
-2240 AVREKAGK
+2240 RKKSGK
-2248 SPVGRITLSLHREGG
+2248 PAIGMITLSLHREGG
-2263 NVVLKMQDDGGGIN
+2263 NIVLKMQDDGAGIN
-2277 EKIILDKA
+2277 GDVILAKA
-2285 LKQGLVTPDVKL
+2285 LKQGLVEKDAELT
-2297 SKHEIMQFIM
+2297 KHEIMQFIM
-2307 HQGFSTAEKVTQI
+2307 HQGFSTAEQVTQI
-2320 SGRGVGMDVVAS
+2320 SGRGVGMDVVSS

-2341 EIDSELGRG
+2341 EIDSEFGKG
-2350 TTFTIRL
+2350 TEFVIRL

-2384 GIVRVSPFELEEY
+2384 GIVRVSPYELEEY

-2411 YHLQYLGQ
+2411 YNLQYLGQ
-2419 LLHSTHQPKLQG
+2419 LLHNTHQPKLQG

-2462 VKSLGPQFAEVNGV
+2462 VKSLGAQFSEVNGA

-2501 ASALKPSL
+2501 ASAMNPKPIIDL
-2509 LEAEPQIPAK
+2509 NKVAAK
-2519 QRSLVMVI
+2519 QTSLVMVV

-2540 LERNGYDVITAK
+2540 LERNGYEVITAK

-2562 DQKPDI
+2562 DHKPDV

-2591 RLKDVPIIMI
+2591 RLKDIPIIMI

-2620 YLGKPFQES
+2620 YLGKPFQEH
-2629 DLLENIERYLG
+2629 DLLENIERYID

>member
-14 KGEIKQTLSQAQSA
+14 KGEIKQTLSQAQNA

-33 ENNHDTPQ
+33 KNNHDTPQ

-141 PNLTAANVTPNVSHN
+141 PDLSAADVTANTSHN
-156 LRMNDEQVIA
+156 LRMNDEQVIT

-186 DLSDN
+186 DLNEN
-191 FTFLYKVL
+191 FAYLYKVL
-199 SRLEKFCQGTPIG
+199 SRLEKFCQDTPLG

-247 KLMIDEHQTIL
+247 KLMIEENKTIL
-258 SKPLPTDL
+258 AKPLPSDL

-271 YYVAKTKTQSKR
+271 YYVAKTKTESKR
-283 IDQLKEQF
+283 IDLLKEQF

-302 INQEREKL
+302 IDQEREKL
-310 HQPGQETMSSVVDV
+310 HQPGQETMSSVVEV
-324 LAEELNLIKD
+324 LGEEINLVKD
-334 QLDLYVRGDE
+334 QLDLYVRGDD
-344 KDNSKLVQLT
+344 KDNENLVKLT

-372 RKIVL
+372 RKIIL
-377 EQISR
+377 EQISL
-382 IEDIANSNQP
+382 IEDISNSNEP
-392 ASDQTLM
+392 ASDKILM

-411 LNALKS
+411 LSALKS
-417 NAKGPQSDFNQEGEE
+417 NSKELTSHEHTPETDG
-432 FQVPTEHFQNAHN
+432 FQVPAEHFQSAHN

-481 LDSIRGGLQIIPLP
+481 LESIRGGLQIIPLP

-504 STYIRESLLANKAI
+504 STYIRESLLDTKAI

-540 LSEGAKDNDRILKV
+540 LSEGAHDNDRILKV

-564 PTTETD
+564 PTQATD
-570 ENSIPVLSQFH
+570 ETSAPVMSQHH
-581 VSGVATESPDSVEKE
+581 VSDVATESPDAIEKE
-596 SDQALIDEDI
+596 SDQGLIDEEI
-606 LEIFLEE
+606 LEIFMEE
-613 AAEVMDE
+613 ASEVMDE
-620 IQIAMSQLKTNAD
+620 IQIAMTQLKSNAD

-675 DSAMT
+675 DSSLT

-690 SVIEVLPR
+690 SVIEKLPE

-703 SKQVESTGYEHLIT
+703 AKLRPSDGYDHLIS
-717 RANILAGIESKPGSR
+717 RANILAGIETKPGAKKQTSEILANEVDVTDSEI
-732 KTPVSTPE
+732 KPTE
-740 ASDRIQPDEPL
+740 GE
-751 LPDEKLELSSPV
+751 LELTEEHLDNTNATTTIETESVSSPDNNNTI
-763 SEPDTETAYI
+763 EK
-773 PDELLEDSE
+773 EDIKPS
-782 TIATLPL
+782 P
-789 DQRVDLTEQDTLE
+789 
-802 PLAGTID
+802 
-809 ATEEV
+809 EE
-814 ETSNIEAES
+814 E
-823 EAIDEDDLID
+823 EDDLID

-843 ASEVLEAI
+843 ASEVLETI
-851 EQHLPVYL
+851 EEHLPTYL
-859 DGYSDHDALKE
+859 DGYNDHDALKE

-884 VNATIIGE
+884 VSATIIGE
-892 AAWAIENL
+892 SAWAIENL
-900 FNRIIDGSILM
+900 FNRIIDGSIIM
-911 NDGIAQ
+911 NDGIGN
-917 LISYVSG
+917 LVSYVSS
-924 KIPHLI
+924 KVPSLI
-930 ESFEKRVAPNFD
+930 EAFEKREAPNFD
-942 LSRVEKQAQALIAG
+942 LARVEKQAQALIDG
-956 DLVKP
+956 ELVKP
-961 ITDAP
+961 ITDEVDTQENAS
-966 AGESGQVQ
+966 AQEDDQYKLVDIDESLL
-974 SGKQSDLVEI
+974 D
-984 DDALMEIFENE
+984 IFENE
-995 ADSHVSTVEAF
+995 AENHVSSVEDF
-1006 IADVTDDNPKAI
+1006 IAKVHKDGPLSIT
-1018 SDDLSRAL
+1018 DDLSRAL
-1026 HTLKGSANTANIQP
+1026 HTLKGSANTADIQP
-1040 IAVIAIPV
+1040 IARIAIPV
-1048 EKFIKEARANN
+1048 EKVIKDARASH
-1059 IEVDAAI
+1059 IKVDTKI
-1066 AEMLQEAMAFIRKGI
+1066 ADMLTQAMHFIRLGI
-1081 KQLKE
+1081 KQLTT
-1086 SPQQNLAGTDQ
+1086 SPQKGLDGTDN
-1097 FLSDL
+1097 FLEDL
-1102 VALQKQVFDALEHE
+1102 STLQKEIFKALPTTDEALEN
-1116 EEAFESS
+1116 A
-1123 SQDPHIVNIFL
+1123 SQDPQIVNIFL

-1147 LNEWQSQP
+1147 LNEWQIHP
-1155 VSNDQLEQLFG
+1155 VSNEQLFQLIG
-1166 EVKTLHR
+1166 EVKTLHK
-1173 GAKVAGLLNIAELC
+1173 GAVVAGLANIAELC
-1187 ECLEECYSSIKLNSE
+1187 ECLEDCYNGINLKSAPPNKT
-1202 KPDPIFITDIKRG
+1202 FVTDIKRG

-1230 TTRLDNKLLA
+1230 TTKLDNKLLA
-1240 ELRAH
+1240 ELRTH
-1245 IQNRQAKAAPASDLE
+1245 IQSQDLNRAKD
-1260 TDLETPVTEEISLT
+1260 D
-1274 PAEETDE
+1274 
-1281 HDELFSKLGELEKQL
+1281 HDELFDKLGELEKQL
-1296 DDSLPSYAVNEV
+1296 DDSLPSYAVSENDDISEEILSENETSS
-1308 EELENSDTVDSE
+1308 EN
-1320 QVADDTEIMDAE
+1320 IMDAE

-1351 LAKLAEKPD
+1351 LTRLAEKPD

-1375 KGGAKLAEIDS
+1375 KGGARMAEIEN
-1386 IGDLADILELTFEAL
+1386 IGDLADVLELTLDAL
-1401 IETHEAVSVLVMA
+1401 IETHEAVPSLVLS
-1414 LLEDAARALQA
+1414 LLEQSSTALQD
-1425 MLLDVKQL
+1425 MLKAVEKLQQ
-1433 RISQAQPQLIENLR
+1433 SEAQPELIENLN
-1447 TTLMSLREQSLHDIA
+1447 TALISLRANSLHNSENEIKDDDIA
-1462 YDHEQVEDDID
+1462 SIEPSINENNELPLPTIEAQEP
-1473 LDSVTS
+1473 S
-1479 SESSASQADEHT
+1479 SS
-1491 TGMDAPAEPIVSQPE
+1491 VSQ
-1506 STSDFDLD
+1506 FDLD

-1520 FLEEAQEIIH
+1520 FLEEALEII
-1530 NSGELLHNWQSDV
+1530 NSSGELLHNWKTDV
-1543 YNLQL
+1543 YNLDL

-1569 PIGDLAHELETLF
+1569 PIGDLSHELETLF
-1582 ESIVDHKLDA
+1582 ESIVEHKFEA
-1592 SESVITLC
+1592 SDQVIELC

-1607 ANMVDAVNEQLP
+1607 ANMVDAVKDNTAVPQENDLLIEIKALINQSGQSTKITSNEIE
-1619 VPSANQLIAQIKQ
+1619 SDI
-1632 LTGKGRVS
+1632 
-1640 TAASQQVPAPEKAI
+1640 AASDEVANTDIDETPELSSAHP
-1654 DATDQ
+1654 
-1659 EAEDTVAEQTSTEEN
+1659 DTE
-1674 LDSDTSIVQQETHY
+1674 Y

-1693 PLFIDESKDILSAAA
+1693 PLFIDESKDILSAVA
-1708 EYLEHW
+1708 EYLELW
-1714 NENPSGTD
+1714 KESEDGSD
-1722 GIAGLQ
+1722 GIIGLQ

-1741 DVDEIGDLAEAVNLR
+1741 DVDAIGDLAEAVNIR
-1756 LEALLAGKIND
+1756 LEKLIEGELTDDKG
-1767 PASLYPLVLNAH
+1767 LYPLVLNAY
-1779 QELNEMLESLI
+1779 QELTEMLESLI
-1790 HGQVI
+1790 HGQNI

-1803 KINQAGVSA
+1803 KINAAGD
-1812 GKGDTQV
+1812 GDSKTDQTN
-1819 SAAPDTD
+1819 AASKANNEVTEDD
-1826 AYQVSAEA
+1826 VD
-1834 TSAQPA
+1834 
-1840 QASLNDADHHELDIE
+1840 LE

-1863 ARELIEALEEHISAW
+1863 AQELIEALEVHISAW
-1878 AKEPANEKYNLEIQR
+1878 SKEPANEKYNLEIQR
-1893 VLHTLKGGAR
+1893 VLHTIKGGAR
-1903 LSNLSKLADESHHL
+1903 LSNLPALADESHEL
-1917 ESTLLEAQQNNISF
+1917 ETTLLTAQEQKQLF
-1931 EGALKDEVLAKQDVL
+1931 EGKLKTEVLAKQDIL
-1946 LKLVDG
+1946 LKHVDN
-1952 IQSLVSQPES
+1952 IKSLVSSTSETNSQVLDNQAKIATNTTSQNPKDS
-1962 GSAAASEV
+1962 LQTTTVKPDKAA
-1970 PQPVTTEPKTSI
+1970 
-1982 EAPARASGTST
+1982 
-1993 TKTGASS
+1993 TKTASVPKPSKKPAQS
-2000 TAPSAKAAA
+2000 TAA
-2009 KKAPATPVA
+2009 
-2018 KRGPDIKPTKIAQQ
+2018 
-2032 TAPQETIR
+2032 QETIR
-2040 VSANLLDALVNLA
+2040 VSAGLLDSLVNLA

-2063 EQQISDFGFT
+2063 EQQISDFGYT

-2096 AQVLFRAER
+2096 AQVLFRAEK
-2105 EGITTIYE
+2105 EGISSTVYE

-2131 ALSESTSDLQDL
+2131 ALTESTSDLQDL
-2143 RDTLADR
+2143 RDTLSDR
-2150 ARDAETLL
+2150 SRDAETLL

-2194 GGELGKQVDFDALNA
+2194 GGELNKQVEFDALNA

-2234 HGIEAA
+2234 HGIEQAEK
-2240 AVREKAGK
+2240 RKKAGK
-2248 SPVGRITLSLHREGG
+2248 PAVGMITLSLHREGG
-2263 NVVLKMQDDGGGIN
+2263 NIVLKMQDDGAGIN
-2277 EKIILDKA
+2277 GDVILAKA
-2285 LKQGLVTPDVKL
+2285 LKQGLVTEDAEL

-2341 EIDSELGRG
+2341 EIDSEFGKG
-2350 TTFTIRL
+2350 TEFTIRL

-2384 GIVRVSPFELEEY
+2384 GIVRVSPYELEEY

-2411 YHLQYLGQ
+2411 YNLQYLGQ
-2419 LLHSTHQPKLQG
+2419 LLNNTHQPKLQG

-2462 VKSLGPQFAEVNGV
+2462 VKSLGAQFADVSGA

-2490 LDLPALIRDDI
+2490 LDLPALIRDGI
-2501 ASALKPSL
+2501 ENAMSSKPL
-2509 LEAEPQIPAK
+2509 INVNEVAAK
-2519 QRSLVMVI
+2519 QTSLVMVV

-2540 LERNGYDVITAK
+2540 LERNGFDVITAK

-2562 DQKPDI
+2562 DHKPDV

-2591 RLKDVPIIMI
+2591 RLKDIPIIMI

-2609 KERALSIGVNE
+2609 KERAFSIGVNE
-2620 YLGKPFQES
+2620 YLGKPFQEH
-2629 DLLENIERYLG
+2629 DLLENIERYID

>member
-14 KGEIKQTLSQAQSA
+14 KGEIKQTLSQAQNA

-33 ENNHDTPQ
+33 ENNQDTPQ

-78 IDGKVASIEEAQE
+78 IEDKVSSVEEAQE

-141 PNLTAANVTPNVSHN
+141 PNLSAAEVTPNTSHN

-191 FTFLYKVL
+191 FTYLYKVL

-247 KLMIDEHQTIL
+247 KLMIDENKTIL
-258 SKPLPTDL
+258 ALPLPTDL

-271 YYVAKTKTQSKR
+271 YYVAKTKTESKR
-283 IDQLKEQF
+283 IDTLKEQF

-310 HQPGQETMSSVVDV
+310 HQPGQETMTSVVEV
-324 LAEELNLIKD
+324 LGEELNLVKD

-344 KDNSKLVQLT
+344 KNNDNLVQLT
-354 PQLIQIANTMA
+354 PQLMQIANTMA

-382 IEDIANSNQP
+382 IEDIANSNAP
-392 ASDQTLM
+392 ATDQTLM

-411 LNALKS
+411 LSSLKS
-417 NAKGPQSDFNQEGEE
+417 NPNGTGQQEHDPETDG
-432 FQVPTEHFQNAHN
+432 FQVPAEHFQSAHN

-504 STYIRESLLANKAI
+504 STYIRESLLATKAI

-540 LSEGAKDNDRILKV
+540 LSEGAHDNDRILKV

-564 PTTETD
+564 PTQTSD
-570 ENSIPVLSQFH
+570 ENAVPVLSQYH
-581 VSGVATESPDSVEKE
+581 ISGIATESPDAIAKE
-596 SDQALIDEDI
+596 SDQGLIDEDI

-613 AAEVMDE
+613 ASEVMDE
-620 IQIAMSQLKTNAD
+620 IQIAMTQLKNNAD

-658 AISDIA
+658 AISEIA

-675 DSAMT
+675 DSALT

-690 SVIEVLPR
+690 SVIEKLPE

-703 SKQVESTGYEHLIT
+703 AKLRVSSGYEHLIT
-717 RANILAGIESKPGSR
+717 RANILAGIEAKPGS
-732 KTPVSTPE
+732 KKVLIEKVSDENIPTIEEDESTFTPVAEEEDYSSQSYE
-740 ASDRIQPDEPL
+740 VEIAQNQPDDIKITNEIVN
-751 LPDEKLELSSPV
+751 EEV
-763 SEPDTETAYI
+763 
-773 PDELLEDSE
+773 
-782 TIATLPL
+782 LPL
-789 DQRVDLTEQDTLE
+789 
-802 PLAGTID
+802 
-809 ATEEV
+809 EE
-814 ETSNIEAES
+814 
-823 EAIDEDDLID
+823 EDDLID

-851 EQHLPVYL
+851 EEHLPVYL

-884 VNATIIGE
+884 VNAHIIGE
-892 AAWAIENL
+892 TAWAVENL
-900 FNRIIDGSILM
+900 FNRIIDGSIIM
-911 NDGIAQ
+911 NGGVAN
-917 LISYVSG
+917 LVSYVSG
-924 KIPHLI
+924 KIPTLI
-930 ESFEKRVAPNFD
+930 EAFEKRVTPNFD
-942 LSRVEKQAQALIAG
+942 LERIEKQAQALIAG
-956 DLVKP
+956 ELVKP
-961 ITDAP
+961 ITDEDSHQE
-966 AGESGQVQ
+966 ESQLDNNNF
-974 SGKQSDLVEI
+974 KLVDI
-984 DDALMEIFENE
+984 DESLLEIFENE
-995 ADSHVSTVEAF
+995 AETHVSSVEAY
-1006 IADVTDDNPKAI
+1006 IAQVKETGPLAI
-1018 SDDLSRAL
+1018 TDDLSRAL

-1040 IAVIAIPV
+1040 IANIAIPV
-1048 EKFIKEARANN
+1048 EKLIKDARASN
-1059 IEVDAAI
+1059 IEVDSKI
-1066 AEMLQEAMAFIRKGI
+1066 ADMLTKAMRFIRLGL
-1081 KQLKE
+1081 KQLAS
-1086 SPQQNLAGTDQ
+1086 SPQQNIEGTEKFLAEIM
-1097 FLSDL
+1097 S
-1102 VALQKQVFDALEHE
+1102 LQKDIFEELSVTDEALEN
-1116 EEAFESS
+1116 A
-1123 SQDPHIVNIFL
+1123 SQDPQIINIFL

-1147 LNEWQSQP
+1147 LNEWQIHP
-1155 VSNDQLEQLFG
+1155 VSNEQLIQLVG

-1173 GAKVAGLLNIAELC
+1173 GAKVAGLANVAELC
-1187 ECLEECYSSIKLNSE
+1187 ECLEECYGSIDLESAS
-1202 KPDPIFITDIKRG
+1202 PDKVFITDIKRG

-1230 TTRLDNKLLA
+1230 TTKLDNKLLA
-1240 ELRAH
+1240 ELRTH
-1245 IQNRQAKAAPASDLE
+1245 IQNQSTNQVQSKNYKD
-1260 TDLETPVTEEISLT
+1260 D
-1274 PAEETDE
+1274 
-1281 HDELFSKLGELEKQL
+1281 HDELYDKLDELERQL
-1296 DDSLPSYAVNEV
+1296 DDSLPSYAVSESDDV
-1308 EELENSDTVDSE
+1308 SEEAILKDEANSEN
-1320 QVADDTEIMDAE
+1320 IMDAE

-1351 LAKLAEKPD
+1351 LQRLSEKPD

-1375 KGGAKLAEIDS
+1375 RGGAHLAEIDT
-1386 IGDLADILELTFEAL
+1386 IGDLADVLELTFDAL
-1401 IETHEAVSVLVMA
+1401 IETHEAVPSLVLT
-1414 LLEDAARALQA
+1414 LLEESSIALQA
-1425 MLLDVKQL
+1425 MLKAVEELQPCK
-1433 RISQAQPQLIENLR
+1433 AQPELIENL
-1447 TTLMSLREQSLHDIA
+1447 TSALKTLRAHSL
-1462 YDHEQVEDDID
+1462 YDGDNQLEEDEIELIDSIDTQNEQVD
-1473 LDSVTS
+1473 
-1479 SESSASQADEHT
+1479 ASLPLVETQDT
-1491 TGMDAPAEPIVSQPE
+1491 VSQEPISE
-1506 STSDFDLD
+1506 FDLD

-1520 FLEEAQEIIH
+1520 FLEEALEII
-1530 NSGELLHNWQSDV
+1530 NSSGELLHNWKTDV
-1543 YNLQL
+1543 YNLTL

-1569 PIGDLAHELETLF
+1569 SIGDLSHELETLF
-1582 ESIVDHKLDA
+1582 ESIVEHKFEASDH
-1592 SESVITLC
+1592 VIELC

-1607 ANMVDAVNEQLP
+1607 ANMVDAVKDNKP
-1619 VPSANQLIAQIKQ
+1619 VPAANNLLTDIKALISKPN
-1632 LTGKGRVS
+1632 K
-1640 TAASQQVPAPEKAI
+1640 
-1654 DATDQ
+1654 ATD
-1659 EAEDTVAEQTSTEEN
+1659 TTEELESN
-1674 LDSDTSIVQQETHY
+1674 LDESEEIIDSYPANESDSIRHPDTEY
-1688 EGDLL
+1688 DGDLL
-1693 PLFIDESKDILSAAA
+1693 PLFIDESKDILSAVA
-1708 EYLEHW
+1708 EYLELW
-1714 NENPSGTD
+1714 KESEDGTD
-1722 GIAGLQ
+1722 GVVGLQ

-1741 DVDEIGDLAEAVNLR
+1741 DVDAIGDLAESVNIR
-1756 LEALLAGKIND
+1756 LEKLIEGELTDYQG
-1767 PASLYPLVLNAH
+1767 LYPLVVNAY
-1779 QELNEMLESLI
+1779 QEFTEMLESLI
-1790 HGQVI
+1790 HGQAI

-1803 KINQAGVSA
+1803 KINAAGHGNQKHTQNETDSNAV
-1812 GKGDTQV
+1812 KGIST
-1819 SAAPDTD
+1819 
-1826 AYQVSAEA
+1826 A
-1834 TSAQPA
+1834 TP
-1840 QASLNDADHHELDIE
+1840 NDQFADDEVDLE

-1863 ARELIEALEEHISAW
+1863 AQELIEALEEHISAW
-1878 AKEPANEKYNLEIQR
+1878 SKEPSNEKYNLEIQR

-1903 LSNLSKLADESHHL
+1903 LSNLSALADESHHL
-1917 ESTLLEAQQNNISF
+1917 EATLLTAQENKQLF
-1931 EGALKDEVLAKQDVL
+1931 EGNLKQEVLAKQDIL
-1946 LKLVDG
+1946 LKHVDG
-1952 IQSLVSQPES
+1952 IKSLVATTPEPIAHEVKVQPKVEKAQADNVTQTIIKS
-1962 GSAAASEV
+1962 TRDAKASSGKVATKAGSAV
-1970 PQPVTTEPKTSI
+1970 KP
-1982 EAPARASGTST
+1982 
-1993 TKTGASS
+1993 
-2000 TAPSAKAAA
+2000 A
-2009 KKAPATPVA
+2009 KKS
-2018 KRGPDIKPTKIAQQ
+2018 AQSS
-2032 TAPQETIR
+2032 APQETIR
-2040 VSANLLDALVNLA
+2040 VSAGLLDSLVNLA

-2063 EQQISDFGFT
+2063 EQQISDFGYT

-2096 AQVLFRAER
+2096 AQVLFRSEK
-2105 EGITTIYE
+2105 EGITSTIYE

-2143 RDTLADR
+2143 RDTLSDR
-2150 ARDAETLL
+2150 ARGAETLL

-2194 GGELGKQVDFDALNA
+2194 GGELNKQVEFDALNA

-2234 HGIEAA
+2234 HGIEKPEQRKISGKP
-2240 AVREKAGK
+2240 AVGT
-2248 SPVGRITLSLHREGG
+2248 ITLSLHREGG
-2263 NVVLKMQDDGGGIN
+2263 NIVLKMQDDGAGIN
-2277 EKIILDKA
+2277 GEAILAKA
-2285 LKQGLVTPDVKL
+2285 LKQGLVAKDAEL

-2341 EIDSELGRG
+2341 EIDSEFGKG
-2350 TTFTIRL
+2350 TLFTIRL

-2384 GIVRVSPFELEEY
+2384 GIVRVSPYELEEY

-2411 YHLQYLGQ
+2411 YNLQYLGQ

-2438 ILVRGSEKPMALQVD
+2438 ILVRGSDKPMALQVD

-2462 VKSLGPQFAEVNGV
+2462 VKSLGPQFAEVNGA

-2501 ASALKPSL
+2501 ASAMKPKPIVNVN
-2509 LEAEPQIPAK
+2509 EVAAK
-2519 QRSLVMVI
+2519 QTSLVMVV

-2562 DQKPDI
+2562 DQKPDV

-2620 YLGKPFQES
+2620 YLGKPFQEH
-2629 DLLENIERYLG
+2629 DLLENIERYIN

>member
-14 KGEIKQTLSQAQSA
+14 KGEIKQTLSQAQNA

-33 ENNHDTPQ
+33 KNNQDTPQ

-141 PNLTAANVTPNVSHN
+141 PNLSAAEVTPNTSHN

-186 DLSDN
+186 DLSEN
-191 FTFLYKVL
+191 FTYLYKVL

-228 SVGLSSATKQL
+228 SIGLSSATKQL

-247 KLMIDEHQTIL
+247 KLMIEEHKTIL
-258 SKPLPTDL
+258 ARPLPSDL

-271 YYVAKTKTQSKR
+271 YYVAKTKTESKR
-283 IDQLKEQF
+283 IDLLKEQF

-310 HQPGQETMSSVVDV
+310 HQPGQETMSSVVEV
-324 LAEELNLIKD
+324 LGEELNLVKD
-334 QLDLYVRGDE
+334 QLDLYVRGDD
-344 KDNSKLVQLT
+344 KDNENLVKLT

-372 RKIVL
+372 RKIIL

-382 IEDIANSNQP
+382 IEDIANSNAP

-399 DMAGALLYVEAS
+399 DMAGALLYVESS
-411 LNALKS
+411 LSSLKS
-417 NAKGPQSDFNQEGEE
+417 HSKGLNTQEHNPETDG
-432 FQVPTEHFQNAHN
+432 FQVPAEHFQSAHN

-481 LDSIRGGLQIIPLP
+481 LESIRGGLQIIPLP

-504 STYIRESLLANKAI
+504 STYIRESLLATKAI

-540 LSEGAKDNDRILKV
+540 LSEGAHDNDRILKV

-564 PTTETD
+564 PTQTVD
-570 ENSIPVLSQFH
+570 ENSVPVLSQYH
-581 VSGVATESPDSVEKE
+581 ISDVATESPDAIEKE
-596 SDQALIDEDI
+596 SDQGLIDEEI
-606 LEIFLEE
+606 LEIFMEE
-613 AAEVMDE
+613 ATEVMDE
-620 IQIAMSQLKTNAD
+620 IQIAMTQLKANAD

-658 AISDIA
+658 AISEIA

-675 DSAMT
+675 DSSLT

-690 SVIEVLPR
+690 SVIEKLPE
-698 LTEDF
+698 LIEDF
-703 SKQVESTGYEHLIT
+703 AKLRPSSAYEHLIT
-717 RANILAGIESKPGSR
+717 RANILAGIEAKPGS
-732 KTPVSTPE
+732 KKPLNTVIEEEDVAAVSAAT
-740 ASDRIQPDEPL
+740 IDE
-751 LPDEKLELSSPV
+751 
-763 SEPDTETAYI
+763 EPDQTDNYI
-773 PDELLEDSE
+773 DSTDAIPIVEERADTPQDVELN
-782 TIATLPL
+782 
-789 DQRVDLTEQDTLE
+789 EQQE
-802 PLAGTID
+802 
-809 ATEEV
+809 
-814 ETSNIEAES
+814 NIESSFEK
-823 EAIDEDDLID
+823 EDDLID

-851 EQHLPVYL
+851 EEHLPVYL
-859 DGYSDHDALKE
+859 DGYTNHDALKE

-892 AAWAIENL
+892 TAWAIENL
-900 FNRIIDGSILM
+900 FNRIIDGSIIM
-911 NDGIAQ
+911 NDGVAN
-917 LISYVSG
+917 LTRYVSE
-924 KIPHLI
+924 KIPSLI
-930 ESFEKRVAPNFD
+930 EAFEKRETPDFD
-942 LSRVEKQAQALIAG
+942 LARIEKQAEALIAG
-956 DLVKP
+956 ELVKP
-961 ITDAP
+961 ITDDVNLE
-966 AGESGQVQ
+966 ESTSEQE
-974 SGKQSDLVEI
+974 DEHYRLVDI
-984 DDALMEIFENE
+984 DESLLEIFENE
-995 ADSHVSTVEAF
+995 AENHVSSVEDF
-1006 IADVTDDNPKAI
+1006 IAKVHKEGSLAI
-1018 SDDLSRAL
+1018 TDDLSRAL

-1040 IAVIAIPV
+1040 IASIAIPV
-1048 EKFIKEARANN
+1048 EKVIKDARASN
-1059 IEVDAAI
+1059 IAVDTKI
-1066 AEMLQEAMAFIRKGI
+1066 ADMLAQAMQFIRLGI
-1081 KQLKE
+1081 KQLTT
-1086 SPQQNLAGTDQ
+1086 SPQQDLHGTDE
-1097 FLSDL
+1097 FLANL
-1102 VALQKQVFDALEHE
+1102 VALQKEIFKELPVADEALEN
-1116 EEAFESS
+1116 AA
-1123 SQDPHIVNIFL
+1123 QDPQIINIFL

-1147 LNEWQSQP
+1147 LNEWQIHP
-1155 VSNDQLEQLFG
+1155 VSNEQLFQLVS
-1166 EVKTLHR
+1166 EVKTLHK
-1173 GAKVAGLLNIAELC
+1173 GAKVAGLANIAELC
-1187 ECLEECYSSIKLNSE
+1187 ECLEECYNSINLETAAHNKT
-1202 KPDPIFITDIKRG
+1202 FITDIKRG

-1230 TTRLDNKLLA
+1230 TTKLDNKLLA
-1240 ELRAH
+1240 ELRTH
-1245 IQNRQAKAAPASDLE
+1245 IQNQNATATKD
-1260 TDLETPVTEEISLT
+1260 D
-1274 PAEETDE
+1274 
-1281 HDELFSKLGELEKQL
+1281 HDELYDKLGELEKQL
-1296 DDSLPSYAVNEV
+1296 DDSLPSYVVSEDDDIS
-1308 EELENSDTVDSE
+1308 EEALSEDETSSEN
-1320 QVADDTEIMDAE
+1320 IMDAE

-1351 LAKLAEKPD
+1351 LLRLTEKPD

-1375 KGGAKLAEIDS
+1375 KGGAKLAEIES
-1386 IGDLADILELTFEAL
+1386 IGDLADVLELTFDAL
-1401 IETHEAVSVLVMA
+1401 IETHEAVPSLVLS
-1414 LLEDAARALQA
+1414 LLEEASTALQS
-1425 MLLDVKQL
+1425 MLKAVEQL
-1433 RISQAQPQLIENLR
+1433 QQSEAQPELITNLNAALKTLRAQSLLHEHGSEVAEEDEYIELTQPDSAIHEDEAAPEPEFVQAQ
-1447 TTLMSLREQSLHDIA
+1447 D
-1462 YDHEQVEDDID
+1462 
-1473 LDSVTS
+1473 TS
-1479 SESSASQADEHT
+1479 STAQFE
-1491 TGMDAPAEPIVSQPE
+1491 
-1506 STSDFDLD
+1506 LD

-1520 FLEEAQEIIH
+1520 FLEEALEII
-1530 NSGELLHNWQSDV
+1530 NTSGELLHNWKTDV
-1543 YNLQL
+1543 YNLAL

-1569 PIGDLAHELETLF
+1569 PIGDLSHELETLF
-1582 ESIVDHKLDA
+1582 ESIVEHKFEASDH
-1592 SESVITLC
+1592 VIELC

-1607 ANMVDAVNEQLP
+1607 ANMVDAVKDNTAVPQANTLLNEIKALI
-1619 VPSANQLIAQIKQ
+1619 NQSGQVTEAAEASTDTSTDTTDEVSETYIDEAD
-1632 LTGKGRVS
+1632 TPVS
-1640 TAASQQVPAPEKAI
+1640 THP
-1654 DATDQ
+1654 
-1659 EAEDTVAEQTSTEEN
+1659 DTE
-1674 LDSDTSIVQQETHY
+1674 Y

-1693 PLFIDESKDILSAAA
+1693 PLFIDESKDILSAVA
-1708 EYLEHW
+1708 EYLELW
-1714 NENPSGTD
+1714 KESED
-1722 GIAGLQ
+1722 DSESVIGLQ

-1741 DVDEIGDLAEAVNLR
+1741 DVDPIGDLAEAVNIR
-1756 LEALLAGKIND
+1756 LEKLIAGELTDYKG
-1767 PASLYPLVLNAH
+1767 LYPLVLNAY
-1779 QELNEMLESLI
+1779 QEFTEMLESLI
-1790 HGQVI
+1790 HGQTI

-1803 KINQAGVSA
+1803 KINAAGYGEQSTLQATVA
-1812 GKGDTQV
+1812 
-1819 SAAPDTD
+1819 
-1826 AYQVSAEA
+1826 A
-1834 TSAQPA
+1834 TSKVK
-1840 QASLNDADHHELDIE
+1840 ADNEIAEDDVDLE

-1863 ARELIEALEEHISAW
+1863 AQELIEALEEQISAW
-1878 AKEPANEKYNLEIQR
+1878 SKEPTNEKYNLEIQR
-1893 VLHTLKGGAR
+1893 ILHTIKGGAR
-1903 LSNLSKLADESHHL
+1903 LSNLPALADDSHHL
-1917 ESTLLEAQQNNISF
+1917 ETTLLTAQESKQLF
-1931 EGALKDEVLAKQDVL
+1931 EGDLKQEVLAKQDIL
-1946 LKLVDG
+1946 LKHVDN
-1952 IQSLVSQPES
+1952 IKSLVSTIPETKPQDLDTNTKTDTTQTDKVAETIIQ
-1962 GSAAASEV
+1962 SAREAKPA
-1970 PQPVTTEPKTSI
+1970 VTTKPE
-1982 EAPARASGTST
+1982 
-1993 TKTGASS
+1993 
-2000 TAPSAKAAA
+2000 KAAVKA
-2009 KKAPATPVA
+2009 IKKPAQSSA
-2018 KRGPDIKPTKIAQQ
+2018 S
-2032 TAPQETIR
+2032 QETIR
-2040 VSANLLDALVNLA
+2040 VSAGLLDSLVNLA

-2063 EQQISDFGFT
+2063 EQQISDFGYT
-2073 LEEMSATIERL
+2073 LDEMSATIERL

-2096 AQVLFRAER
+2096 AQVLFRAEK
-2105 EGITTIYE
+2105 EGITSAVYE

-2131 ALSESTSDLQDL
+2131 ALTESTSDLQDL
-2143 RDTLADR
+2143 RDTLSDR
-2150 ARDAETLL
+2150 SRDAETLL

-2194 GGELGKQVDFDALNA
+2194 GGELNKQVEFDALNA

-2234 HGIEAA
+2234 HGIEQADK
-2240 AVREKAGK
+2240 RKKAGK
-2248 SPVGRITLSLHREGG
+2248 SPVGMITLSLHREGG
-2263 NVVLKMQDDGGGIN
+2263 NIVLKMQDDGAGIN
-2277 EKIILDKA
+2277 SDVILAKA
-2285 LKQGLVTPDVKL
+2285 LKQGLVGKDAEL

-2341 EIDSELGRG
+2341 EIDSELGKG
-2350 TTFTIRL
+2350 TEFTIRL

-2384 GIVRVSPFELEEY
+2384 GIVRVSPYELEEY

-2411 YHLQYLGQ
+2411 YNLQYLGQ
-2419 LLHSTHQPKLQG
+2419 LLNNTHQPKLQG

-2462 VKSLGPQFAEVNGV
+2462 VKSLGAQFAEVSGA

-2490 LDLPALIRDDI
+2490 LDLPALIRDNI
-2501 ASALKPSL
+2501 ASAMKPKPVVNL
-2509 LEAEPQIPAK
+2509 NEVAAK
-2519 QRSLVMVI
+2519 QTSLVMVV

-2562 DQKPDI
+2562 DHKPDV

-2609 KERALSIGVNE
+2609 KERAFSIGVNE
-2620 YLGKPFQES
+2620 YLGKPFQEH
-2629 DLLENIERYLG
+2629 DLLENIERYID

>member
-14 KGEIKQTLSQAQSA
+14 KGEIKQTLSEAQNA

-33 ENNHDTPQ
+33 ENNQDTPQ

-78 IDGKVASIEEAQE
+78 IEGKAVNIEEAQE

-141 PNLTAANVTPNVSHN
+141 PNLTAAQVTPNVSHN

-186 DLSDN
+186 DLADN

-199 SRLEKFCQGTPIG
+199 TRLEKFCQGTPIG

-247 KLMIDEHQTIL
+247 KLMIDEHKTIL
-258 SKPLPTDL
+258 SRPLPADL

-310 HQPGQETMSSVVDV
+310 HQPGQETMSSVVAV
-324 LAEELNLIKD
+324 LSEELNLIKD

-344 KDNSKLVQLT
+344 KDNNQLVELT

-382 IEDIANSNQP
+382 IEDIANSNEP
-392 ASDQTLM
+392 ASDQVLM

-411 LNALKS
+411 LSNLKS
-417 NAKGPQSDFNQEGEE
+417 NPKGYQSSQSEEDQSEG
-432 FQVPTEHFQNAHN
+432 FQVPAEHFQSAHN

-451 RNGLEQAKNSIVNFI
+451 RNGLEQAKNCIVNFI

-495 QAAKLLGAC
+495 QAAKLLSAC
-504 STYIRESLLANKAI
+504 GTYIRESLLANKAI

-540 LSEGAKDNDRILKV
+540 IAEGAKDNERILKV

-570 ENSIPVLSQFH
+570 ESSVPVLSQFH
-581 VSGVATESPDSVEKE
+581 VSGVATESPDAIEKE
-596 SDQALIDEDI
+596 TDQGLIDEDI

-613 AAEVMDE
+613 ASEVMDE

-633 DQKALQNL
+633 DQKALHNL

-664 WPVENL
+664 WPVESL

-675 DSAMT
+675 DASLT
-680 IELNVFDFLD
+680 IELGVFDFLD
-690 SVIEVLPR
+690 SVIEKLPQ
-698 LTEDF
+698 LTDDF
-703 SKQVESTGYEHLIT
+703 AEQKISSGYEHLIT
-717 RANILAGIESKPGSR
+717 RANILAGIEAKPGTR
-732 KTPVSTPE
+732 KVPSSSETETLPISDE
-740 ASDRIQPDEPL
+740 A
-751 LPDEKLELSSPV
+751 LESSPKAQ
-763 SEPDTETAYI
+763 EIETDEQIVPLAPPAEMDHI
-773 PDELLEDSE
+773 PVLLEQ
-782 TIATLPL
+782 ANLPEE
-789 DQRVDLTEQDTLE
+789 QPLTQES
-802 PLAGTID
+802 LAEEM
-809 ATEEV
+809 TENAL
-814 ETSNIEAES
+814 TKES
-823 EAIDEDDLID
+823 MADEDDLID

-843 ASEVLEAI
+843 ASEVLEGI

-859 DGYSDHDALKE
+859 DGFNDHDALKE

-884 VNATIIGE
+884 VNASIIGE

-900 FNRIIDGSILM
+900 LNRIIDGAIIM
-911 NDGIAQ
+911 NDSIGQ
-917 LISYVSG
+917 LITYVSG

-930 ESFEKRVAPNFD
+930 ESFERRVEPNFD
-942 LSRVEKQAQALIAG
+942 LSRVEQQSQALVAG

-961 ITDAP
+961 LTDEAVS
-966 AGESGQVQ
+966 ESSYTSAATDQEKV
-974 SGKQSDLVEI
+974 VEM
-984 DDALMEIFENE
+984 DDSLLEIFENE
-995 ADSHVSTVEAF
+995 ADIHVSSVESF
-1006 IADVTDDNPKAI
+1006 VHQVRDQGPLAI
-1018 SDDLSRAL
+1018 NDDLSRAL

-1040 IAVIAIPV
+1040 IAKIAIPV
-1048 EKFIKEARANN
+1048 EKFVKDARANN
-1059 IEVDAAI
+1059 LEIDNSI
-1066 AEMLQEAMAFIRKGI
+1066 ADMLAEAMTFIRQGI
-1081 KQLKE
+1081 KQLIT
-1086 SPQQNLAGTDQ
+1086 SPQQSLPGADA
-1097 FLSDL
+1097 FLTSL
-1102 VALQKQVFDALEHE
+1102 IQLQKQVFDGLSNKE
-1116 EEAFESS
+1116 ETFEGPA
-1123 SQDPHIVNIFL
+1123 QDPQVVSIFL

-1141 LDAESI
+1141 LDAETI
-1147 LNEWQSQP
+1147 LNEWLSGP
-1155 VSNDQLEQLFG
+1155 VSSDRLNRLFN

-1187 ECLEECYSSIKLNSE
+1187 ECLEECYGCIDLNAE
-1202 KPDPIFITDIKRG
+1202 RPYPVFITDIKRG

-1230 TTRLDNKLLA
+1230 TTKLDNKLLA
-1240 ELRAH
+1240 ELRGH
-1245 IQNRQAKAAPASDLE
+1245 IQQQLAKSEENIELAGIPESSDDNEL
-1260 TDLETPVTEEISLT
+1260 
-1274 PAEETDE
+1274 
-1281 HDELFSKLGELEKQL
+1281 HDKLDELEKQL
-1296 DDSLPSYAVNEV
+1296 DNSLPSYATI
-1308 EELENSDTVDSE
+1308 EEETAAISE
-1320 QVADDTEIMDAE
+1320 ESPAADANGMIMDAE
-1332 LAEIFLE
+1332 LAAIFLE

-1360 NENILLQL
+1360 NENIVLQL

-1375 KGGAKLAEIDS
+1375 RGGARLAEIEA
-1386 IGDLADILELTFEAL
+1386 IGDLADVLELTLEA
-1401 IETHEAVSVLVMA
+1401 IIQTHEAAPALVMSLFDDASHA
-1414 LLEDAARALQA
+1414 LKA
-1425 MLLDVKQL
+1425 MLNAVAQL
-1433 RISQAQPQLIENLR
+1433 QLCPPQAELIENLKAALR
-1447 TTLMSLREQSLHDIA
+1447 TLRDQSLHDLP
-1462 YDHEQVEDDID
+1462 YEQEHQDESIEDVTDAET
-1473 LDSVTS
+1473 LEADSGIEIPEDFPANS
-1479 SESSASQADEHT
+1479 STVKSSHY
-1491 TGMDAPAEPIVSQPE
+1491 EPVSE
-1506 STSDFDLD
+1506 FGLD

-1530 NSGELLHNWQSDV
+1530 SSSELLHNWKSDV
-1543 YNLQL
+1543 HNLVL

-1569 PIGDLAHELETLF
+1569 PIGDLSHELETLF
-1582 ESIVDHKLDA
+1582 EAIVDQQLDA
-1592 SESVITLC
+1592 SVEVIELC
-1600 LSCHDAL
+1600 LNCHDSL
-1607 ANMVDAVNEQLP
+1607 AIMVDAVRDQHP
-1619 VPSANQLIAQIKQ
+1619 VPGADDLLIKIKRLTQKGSAIA
-1632 LTGKGRVS
+1632 T
-1640 TAASQQVPAPEKAI
+1640 TVPEEADIESVEE
-1654 DATDQ
+1654 
-1659 EAEDTVAEQTSTEEN
+1659 EAEIVLGLHPDTQ
-1674 LDSDTSIVQQETHY
+1674 Y

-1693 PLFIDESKDILSAAA
+1693 PLFIEESKDILAAA
-1708 EYLEHW
+1708 GEYFEHW
-1714 NENPSGTD
+1714 NDNKTGLD
-1722 GIAGLQ
+1722 GVAELQ

-1741 DVDEIGDLAEAVNLR
+1741 DVDEIGDLAEALNMR
-1756 LEALLAGKIND
+1756 LEKLLRGELSD
-1767 PASLYPLVLNAH
+1767 PVSLYPTAMSAF
-1779 QELNEMLESLI
+1779 QELNEMLECLI
-1790 HGQVI
+1790 HGQAI
-1795 KPAPELIA
+1795 KPAQELIA
-1803 KINQAGVSA
+1803 QINLAGAIKQPGQPDKKIRQAA
-1812 GKGDTQV
+1812 DNTTEKTT
-1819 SAAPDTD
+1819 PDT
-1826 AYQVSAEA
+1826 AASAE
-1834 TSAQPA
+1834 
-1840 QASLNDADHHELDIE
+1840 DEELDLE

-1878 AKEPANEKYNLEIQR
+1878 TREPANEHHNLEIQR

-1903 LSNLSKLADESHHL
+1903 LSNLPKLADESHHL
-1917 ESTLLEAQQNNISF
+1917 ESTLLEAQQKQQAF
-1931 EGALKDEVLAKQDVL
+1931 EDPLKQEVLNKQDAL

-1952 IQSLVSQPES
+1952 IQTLLSKQQ
-1962 GSAAASEV
+1962 AAAPQEV
-1970 PQPVTTEPKTSI
+1970 IETPKVESSTPKT
-1982 EAPARASGTST
+1982 
-1993 TKTGASS
+1993 
-2000 TAPSAKAAA
+2000 AA
-2009 KKAPATPVA
+2009 KVSAPEKPQGLRAPE
-2018 KRGPDIKPTKIAQQ
+2018 IKSTKVAQQ
-2032 TAPQETIR
+2032 SAPQETIR
-2040 VSANLLDALVNLA
+2040 VSANLLDSLVNLA

-2105 EGITTIYE
+2105 EGIATLYE

-2143 RDTLADR
+2143 RDTLSDR
-2150 ARDAETLL
+2150 SRDAETLL

-2194 GGELGKQVDFDALNA
+2194 GGELGKQVEFDALNA
-2209 EGEMDRSVLE
+2209 DGEMDRSVLE

-2234 HGIEAA
+2234 HGIERAD
-2240 AVREKAGK
+2240 VRQKAGK
-2248 SPVGRITLSLHREGG
+2248 PAIGTITLSLHREGG
-2263 NVVLKMQDDGGGIN
+2263 NIVLKMQDDGAGIN
-2277 EKIILDKA
+2277 DKVILDKA
-2285 LKQGLVTPDVKL
+2285 LKQGLVERDNEL

-2350 TTFTIRL
+2350 TSFTIRL

-2384 GIVRVSPFELEEY
+2384 GIVRVSPYELEEY

-2462 VKSLGPQFAEVNGV
+2462 VKSMGTQFSTVNGV

-2501 ASALKPSL
+2501 ANAMKPNPIIP
-2509 LEAEPQIPAK
+2509 EPRVAVK
-2519 QRSLVMVI
+2519 QASLVMVI

>member
-14 KGEIKQTLSQAQSA
+14 KGEIKQTLSQAQHA

-33 ENNHDTPQ
+33 ENNQDTPQ

-78 IDGKVASIEEAQE
+78 IEDKVANMEEAQE

-141 PNLTAANVTPNVSHN
+141 PNLSAAEVIPNNSHN

-191 FTFLYKVL
+191 FTYLYKVL

-239 LRDLDHQI
+239 LRDLDYQI
-247 KLMIDEHQTIL
+247 KLMIDEHKTIL

-271 YYVAKTKTQSKR
+271 YYVAKTKTESKR
-283 IDQLKEQF
+283 VDLLKEQF

-310 HQPGQETMSSVVDV
+310 HQPGQETMTSVVEV
-324 LAEELNLIKD
+324 LSEELNIVKD

-344 KDNSKLVQLT
+344 KNNENLVELT

-382 IEDIANSNQP
+382 IEDIANSNAP
-392 ASDQTLM
+392 ATDQTLM
-399 DMAGALLYVEAS
+399 DMAGALLYVESS
-411 LNALKS
+411 LSTLKS
-417 NAKGPQSDFNQEGEE
+417 NSKGGNNKEHDPEVDG
-432 FQVPTEHFQNAHN
+432 FQVPAEHFQSAHN

-466 ASQWDHSEI
+466 ASQWDHTEI

-504 STYIRESLLANKAI
+504 STYIRESLLATKAI

-540 LSEGAKDNDRILKV
+540 LSEGAHDNDRILKV

-564 PTTETD
+564 PTQAAD
-570 ENSIPVLSQFH
+570 ENSVPVLSQYH
-581 VSGVATESPDSVEKE
+581 VSDVATESPDAIEKE
-596 SDQALIDEDI
+596 SDQGLIDEDI

-613 AAEVMDE
+613 ASEVMDE
-620 IQIAMSQLKTNAD
+620 IQIAMAQLKSNAD

-658 AISDIA
+658 AIADIA
-664 WPVENL
+664 WPVESL

-675 DSAMT
+675 DSPLT

-690 SVIEVLPR
+690 AVIDKLPE
-698 LTEDF
+698 LTQDF
-703 SKQVESTGYEHLIT
+703 AKLRPSSGYEHLIN
-717 RANILAGIESKPGSR
+717 RANILAGIEAKPGNR
-732 KTPVSTPE
+732 KSSDNNISVIPE
-740 ASDRIQPDEPL
+740 SGVRSEVNYLENEIQTDSDQKETAISFVASEKESHEPINLDESLNTIDVEEKIQPEQTTIL
-751 LPDEKLELSSPV
+751 Q
-763 SEPDTETAYI
+763 AQ
-773 PDELLEDSE
+773 SE
-782 TIATLPL
+782 TS
-789 DQRVDLTEQDTLE
+789 
-802 PLAGTID
+802 
-809 ATEEV
+809 EE
-814 ETSNIEAES
+814 E
-823 EAIDEDDLID
+823 EDDLID

-851 EQHLPVYL
+851 EEHLPVYL

-884 VNATIIGE
+884 VNANVIGE
-892 AAWAIENL
+892 TAWAIENI
-900 FNRIIDGSILM
+900 FNRIIDGSIIM
-911 NDGIAQ
+911 NNGVAN
-917 LISYVSG
+917 LVSYVSQ
-924 KIPHLI
+924 KIPLLI
-930 ESFEKRVAPNFD
+930 ESFEKKVTPVFD
-942 LSRVEKQAQALIAG
+942 VNRIEEQAQRLIAG
-956 DLVKP
+956 ELVKP
-961 ITDAP
+961 ITHEIRA
-966 AGESGQVQ
+966 ESK
-974 SGKQSDLVEI
+974 SSEPETDNYKLVDI
-984 DDALMEIFENE
+984 DESLLEIFKNE
-995 ADSHVSTVEAF
+995 AQSHVTCVEEF
-1006 IADVTDDNPKAI
+1006 VSKVNEDGPLAI
-1018 SDDLSRAL
+1018 TDDLSRAL
-1026 HTLKGSANTANIQP
+1026 HTLKGSANTANIQS
-1040 IAVIAIPV
+1040 IANIAIPV
-1048 EKFIKEARANN
+1048 EKIVKDARARN
-1059 IEVDAAI
+1059 IEIDTKIAA
-1066 AEMLQEAMAFIRKGI
+1066 MLSEAMQFIRLGI
-1081 KQLKE
+1081 KQLTA
-1086 SPQQNLAGTDQ
+1086 SPQKDIEGTEQ
-1097 FLSDL
+1097 FLAEL
-1102 VALQKQVFDALEHE
+1102 VNLQKDIFEELAETDEALEN
-1116 EEAFESS
+1116 A
-1123 SQDPHIVNIFL
+1123 SQDPQIVNIFL

-1147 LNEWQSQP
+1147 LNEWLTHA
-1155 VSNDQLEQLFG
+1155 VSNEQLLQLVG

-1173 GAKVAGLLNIAELC
+1173 GATVAGLANVAELC
-1187 ECLEECYSSIKLNSE
+1187 ECLEECYNSIDLESAS
-1202 KPDPIFITDIKRG
+1202 PDKVFITDIKRG

-1230 TTRLDNKLLA
+1230 TTKLDNKLLA
-1240 ELRAH
+1240 ELRSH
-1245 IQNRQAKAAPASDLE
+1245 TQSQDTDQSKSSDYK
-1260 TDLETPVTEEISLT
+1260 
-1274 PAEETDE
+1274 
-1281 HDELFSKLGELEKQL
+1281 DELYDKLDELEKQL
-1296 DDSLPSYAVNEV
+1296 DDTLPSYAVSETDNISESLSLND
-1308 EELENSDTVDSE
+1308 EASSDN
-1320 QVADDTEIMDAE
+1320 IMDAE

-1351 LAKLAEKPD
+1351 LELLAQKPD

-1375 KGGAKLAEIDS
+1375 RGGARLAEITT
-1386 IGDLADILELTFEAL
+1386 IADLADVLELTFDAL
-1401 IETHEAVSVLVMA
+1401 IETHESVPSLVLS
-1414 LLEDAARALQA
+1414 LLEEASIALKT
-1425 MLLDVKQL
+1425 MLKAVEELQL
-1433 RISQAQPQLIENLR
+1433 SEAQPALIDNLSSALN
-1447 TTLMSLREQSLHDIA
+1447 TLRSHSL
-1462 YDHEQVEDDID
+1462 YDNDNALKKDEEID
-1473 LDSVTS
+1473 LVESSVSDIHEELTSPPLVKLEDTYSHDSV
-1479 SESSASQADEHT
+1479 SEFE
-1491 TGMDAPAEPIVSQPE
+1491 
-1506 STSDFDLD
+1506 LD

-1520 FLEEAQEIIH
+1520 FLEEALEII
-1530 NSGELLHNWQSDV
+1530 NSSGELLHNWKTDV
-1543 YNLQL
+1543 YNLKL

-1563 RMAEIS
+1563 RMAEVS
-1569 PIGDLAHELETLF
+1569 PIGDLSHELETLF
-1582 ESIVDHKLDA
+1582 EAIVEGKFEA
-1592 SESVITLC
+1592 SNHVIELC

-1607 ANMVDAVNEQLP
+1607 ANMVDAVKDNIV
-1619 VPSANQLIAQIKQ
+1619 VPTANKLLTEIKALTTKPKKSAESSEEEPIIEIESVDLVTSAY
-1632 LTGKGRVS
+1632 
-1640 TAASQQVPAPEKAI
+1640 E
-1654 DATDQ
+1654 
-1659 EAEDTVAEQTSTEEN
+1659 EDENHIVRHPDTE
-1674 LDSDTSIVQQETHY
+1674 Y

-1693 PLFIDESKDILSAAA
+1693 PLFIDESKDILSAVA
-1708 EYLEHW
+1708 EYLELW
-1714 NENPSGTD
+1714 KESED
-1722 GIAGLQ
+1722 GSDGVVGLQ

-1741 DVDEIGDLAEAVNLR
+1741 DVDAIGDLAEAVNIR
-1756 LEALLAGKIND
+1756 LEKLIEGELSD
-1767 PASLYPLVLNAH
+1767 YQSLYPLVVSAY
-1779 QELNEMLESLI
+1779 QEFTEMLESLI
-1790 HGQVI
+1790 HSQAI

-1803 KINQAGVSA
+1803 KINAAGH
-1812 GKGDTQV
+1812 GDSSPESQTV
-1819 SAAPDTD
+1819 DTD
-1826 AYQVSAEA
+1826 SEKDRQS
-1834 TSAQPA
+1834 TQS
-1840 QASLNDADHHELDIE
+1840 STISGDINYDEVDLE

-1863 ARELIEALEEHISAW
+1863 AQELIEALEEHISGW
-1878 AKEPANEKYNLEIQR
+1878 SKEPENEKYNLEIQR
-1893 VLHTLKGGAR
+1893 VLHTIKGGAR
-1903 LSNLSKLADESHHL
+1903 LSNLPALADESHHL
-1917 ESTLLEAQQNNISF
+1917 ESTLLKAQDNKQLF
-1931 EGALKDEVLAKQDVL
+1931 EGKLKEEVLAKQDIL
-1946 LKLVDG
+1946 LKHVDG
-1952 IQSLVSQPES
+1952 IKSLVSTVPEPIAQPKAEKAQTDNV
-1962 GSAAASEV
+1962 SAAIIQNNRDA
-1970 PQPVTTEPKTSI
+1970 QPIAKSSSGKAISKTS
-1982 EAPARASGTST
+1982 AQV
-1993 TKTGASS
+1993 K
-2000 TAPSAKAAA
+2000 AA
-2009 KKAPATPVA
+2009 KKSA
-2018 KRGPDIKPTKIAQQ
+2018 KSS
-2032 TAPQETIR
+2032 APQETIR
-2040 VSANLLDALVNLA
+2040 VSAGLLDSLVNLA

-2063 EQQISDFGFT
+2063 EQQISDFGYT

-2096 AQVLFRAER
+2096 AQVLFRAEK
-2105 EGITTIYE
+2105 EGITSTVYE

-2131 ALSESTSDLQDL
+2131 ALTESTSDLQDL
-2143 RDTLADR
+2143 RDTLSDR
-2150 ARDAETLL
+2150 SRDAETLL

-2194 GGELGKQVDFDALNA
+2194 GGELNKQVEFDALNA

-2234 HGIEAA
+2234 HGIENPEQ
-2240 AVREKAGK
+2240 RKKSGK
-2248 SPVGRITLSLHREGG
+2248 PVIGMINLSLHREGG
-2263 NVVLKMQDDGGGIN
+2263 NIVLKMQDDGAGIN
-2277 EKIILDKA
+2277 GEMILAKA
-2285 LKQGLVTPDVKL
+2285 LKQGLVKKDEEL

-2341 EIDSELGRG
+2341 EIDSEYGKG
-2350 TTFTIRL
+2350 TEFTIRL

-2384 GIVRVSPFELEEY
+2384 GIVRVSPYELEEY

-2411 YHLQYLGQ
+2411 YDLQYLGQ

-2462 VKSLGPQFAEVNGV
+2462 VKSLGPQFAEVNGA

-2501 ASALKPSL
+2501 ASAMDPKPL
-2509 LEAEPQIPAK
+2509 INLNEVAAK
-2519 QRSLVMVI
+2519 QTSLVMVV

-2562 DQKPDI
+2562 DQKPDV

-2601 TSRTGQKH
+2601 TSRTGKKH
-2609 KERALSIGVNE
+2609 KERAMSIGVNE
-2620 YLGKPFQES
+2620 YLGKPFQEK
-2629 DLLENIERYLG
+2629 DLLVNIERYID

>member
-14 KGEIKQTLSQAQSA
+14 KGEIKQTLSQAQNA

-33 ENNHDTPQ
+33 ENNQDTPQ

-78 IDGKVASIEEAQE
+78 IDGKVASIQEAQE

-141 PNLTAANVTPNVSHN
+141 PNLSAAEVTPNSSHN

-191 FTFLYKVL
+191 FTYLYKVL

-228 SVGLSSATKQL
+228 SIGLSSATKQL

-247 KLMIDEHQTIL
+247 KLMIDEHKTVL

-271 YYVAKTKTQSKR
+271 YYVAKTTTESKR
-283 IDQLKEQF
+283 INALKEQF

-310 HQPGQETMSSVVDV
+310 HQPGQETMSSVVEV
-324 LAEELNLIKD
+324 LAEELNLVKD

-344 KDNSKLVQLT
+344 KDNDNLVQLT

-382 IEDIANSNQP
+382 IEDIVNSNAP
-392 ASDQTLM
+392 ATDQTLM

-411 LNALKS
+411 LSTLKS
-417 NAKGPQSDFNQEGEE
+417 NTKGVSSQEHDPETDG
-432 FQVPTEHFQNAHN
+432 FQVPAEHFQSAHN

-466 ASQWDHSEI
+466 ASQWDHAEI

-504 STYIRESLLANKAI
+504 SKYIRESLLATKAI

-540 LSEGAKDNDRILKV
+540 LSEGAHDNDRILKV

-564 PTTETD
+564 PTQVAD
-570 ENSIPVLSQFH
+570 ENAVPVLSQYH
-581 VSGVATESPDSVEKE
+581 ISSVATESPDAIEKE
-596 SDQALIDEDI
+596 SDQGLIDEDI

-613 AAEVMDE
+613 ASEVMDE
-620 IQIAMSQLKTNAD
+620 IQIAMTQLKANAD

-675 DSAMT
+675 DSSLS

-690 SVIEVLPR
+690 SVIEKLPE
-698 LTEDF
+698 LTADF
-703 SKQVESTGYEHLIT
+703 AKQVPSKDYDHLIT
-717 RANILAGIESKPGSR
+717 RANILAGIEAKPGS
-732 KTPVSTPE
+732 KKVFEVKKADDQFESSSESEIYSEKEPPILNDDLEVNDNVEPETLETE
-740 ASDRIQPDEPL
+740 ASPPVVEVAEDNDENQ
-751 LPDEKLELSSPV
+751 SNN
-763 SEPDTETAYI
+763 
-773 PDELLEDSE
+773 
-782 TIATLPL
+782 ATTTSQDNPL
-789 DQRVDLTEQDTLE
+789 DQE
-802 PLAGTID
+802 
-809 ATEEV
+809 
-814 ETSNIEAES
+814 
-823 EAIDEDDLID
+823 DEDDLID

-851 EQHLPVYL
+851 EEHLPVYL

-884 VNATIIGE
+884 VNAHVIGE
-892 AAWAIENL
+892 TAWAIENL
-900 FNRIIDGSILM
+900 FNRIIDGSIIM
-911 NDGIAQ
+911 NDGVAN
-917 LISYVSG
+917 LVSYVSG
-924 KIPHLI
+924 KIPALI
-930 ESFEKRVAPNFD
+930 EAFEKRVTADFD
-942 LSRVEKQAQALIAG
+942 LTKVENQAKALIAG
-956 DLVKP
+956 ELVKP
-961 ITDAP
+961 ITD
-966 AGESGQVQ
+966 EST
-974 SGKQSDLVEI
+974 SATSESSSAESDQFKLVDI
-984 DDALMEIFENE
+984 DESLLEIFESE
-995 ADSHVSTVEAF
+995 ADTHVSCVEAF
-1006 IADVTDDNPKAI
+1006 ISKVNEEGPLAI
-1018 SDDLSRAL
+1018 TDDLSRAL

-1040 IAVIAIPV
+1040 IAAIAIPV
-1048 EKFIKEARANN
+1048 EKLIKDARANH
-1059 IEVDAAI
+1059 IEVDQKI
-1066 AEMLQEAMAFIRKGI
+1066 ADILAKAMHFIRQGI
-1081 KQLKE
+1081 KQLTK
-1086 SPQQNLAGTDQ
+1086 SPQQELNGTEQ
-1097 FLSDL
+1097 FLAEL
-1102 VALQKQVFDALEHE
+1102 FTLQKDVFEELTEIDEALEN
-1116 EEAFESS
+1116 A
-1123 SQDPHIVNIFL
+1123 SQDPQIINIFL

-1147 LNEWQSQP
+1147 LNEWQTQP
-1155 VSNDQLEQLFG
+1155 VSNDQLFQLVS

-1173 GAKVAGLLNIAELC
+1173 GATVAGLVNIAELC
-1187 ECLEECYSSIKLNSE
+1187 ECLEECYSSIDLDSSS
-1202 KPDPIFITDIKRG
+1202 PDQIFIADMKRG

-1230 TTRLDNKLLA
+1230 TTKLDNKLLA
-1240 ELRAH
+1240 ELRTH
-1245 IQNRQAKAAPASDLE
+1245 IQNQTE
-1260 TDLETPVTEEISLT
+1260 TT
-1274 PAEETDE
+1274 PAKDD
-1281 HDELFSKLGELEKQL
+1281 HDELYDKLDELEKQL
-1296 DDSLPSYAVNEV
+1296 DDSLPSYAVTESEDII
-1308 EELENSDTVDSE
+1308 EEDKLENQGSSE
-1320 QVADDTEIMDAE
+1320 NIMDAE

-1351 LAKLAEKPD
+1351 LQRLTEKPD

-1375 KGGAKLAEIDS
+1375 KGGARLAEIDT
-1386 IGDLADILELTFEAL
+1386 IGDLADVLELTFDAL
-1401 IETHEAVSVLVMA
+1401 IETHESVPSLVLS
-1414 LLEDAARALQA
+1414 LLDEASVALQG
-1425 MLLDVKQL
+1425 MLKAVEQL
-1433 RISQAQPQLIENLR
+1433 QHSQAQPVLIENLNAALA
-1447 TTLMSLREQSLHDIA
+1447 TLRSNSLYDGDNKQEDDHELDEVLEQSTEEVHDLRPI
-1462 YDHEQVEDDID
+1462 EIKEPETVNN
-1473 LDSVTS
+1473 V
-1479 SESSASQADEHT
+1479 SE
-1491 TGMDAPAEPIVSQPE
+1491 
-1506 STSDFDLD
+1506 FDLD
-1514 PELAEI
+1514 PELVEI
-1520 FLEEAQEIIH
+1520 FLEEALEII
-1530 NSGELLHNWQSDV
+1530 NTSGEHLHNWKTDV
-1543 YNLQL
+1543 YNLAL

-1569 PIGDLAHELETLF
+1569 PIGDLSHELETLF
-1582 ESIVDHKLDA
+1582 ESIVEHKFEA
-1592 SESVITLC
+1592 SDQVIELC

-1607 ANMVDAVNEQLP
+1607 ANMVDAVKDNMP
-1619 VPSANQLIAQIKQ
+1619 VPSAQALLAEIKG
-1632 LTGKGRVS
+1632 LLNNSGKMPEVS
-1640 TAASQQVPAPEKAI
+1640 VPSVETAEITEIEEINEHEPE
-1654 DATDQ
+1654 
-1659 EAEDTVAEQTSTEEN
+1659 ELSSVHPDTE
-1674 LDSDTSIVQQETHY
+1674 Y

-1693 PLFIDESKDILSAAA
+1693 PLFIDESKDILSAVA
-1708 EYLEHW
+1708 EYLELW
-1714 NENPSGTD
+1714 KESED
-1722 GIAGLQ
+1722 GSDGVVGLQ

-1741 DVDEIGDLAEAVNLR
+1741 DVDAIGDLAEAVNTR
-1756 LEALLAGKIND
+1756 LEKLIEGELND
-1767 PASLYPLVLNAH
+1767 YQSLYPLVVSAY
-1779 QELNEMLESLI
+1779 QEFNEMLESLI

-1795 KPAPELIA
+1795 KPAPELIK
-1803 KINQAGVSA
+1803 KINAAGHQDQSHS
-1812 GKGDTQV
+1812 KDQRTS
-1819 SAAPDTD
+1819 SAAEPSEKHTTST
-1826 AYQVSAEA
+1826 VISANYDSDDEVD
-1834 TSAQPA
+1834 
-1840 QASLNDADHHELDIE
+1840 LE

-1863 ARELIEALEEHISAW
+1863 AQELIEALEEHISAW
-1878 AKEPANEKYNLEIQR
+1878 SKDPGNEKYNLEIQR

-1903 LSNLSKLADESHHL
+1903 LSNLSALADESHHL
-1917 ESTLLEAQQNNISF
+1917 ESTLLAAQENKENF
-1931 EGALKDEVLAKQDVL
+1931 DGKLKEEVLAKQDIL
-1946 LKLVDG
+1946 LKHVDS
-1952 IQSLVSQPES
+1952 IKTLVSSSPETDKQ
-1962 GSAAASEV
+1962 A
-1970 PQPVTTEPKTSI
+1970 
-1982 EAPARASGTST
+1982 TST
-1993 TKTGASS
+1993 SVKTDKSEEKATKAIIESSRDSKPQTKT
-2000 TAPSAKAAA
+2000 APVKAPAKAAPSVKTG
-2009 KKAPATPVA
+2009 KKA
-2018 KRGPDIKPTKIAQQ
+2018 AQSN
-2032 TAPQETIR
+2032 APQETIR
-2040 VSANLLDALVNLA
+2040 VSAGLLDALVNLA

-2096 AQVLFRAER
+2096 AQVLFRAEK
-2105 EGITTIYE
+2105 EGIKSTIYE

-2131 ALSESTSDLQDL
+2131 ALTESTSDLQDL
-2143 RDTLADR
+2143 RDTLSDR

-2194 GGELGKQVDFDALNA
+2194 GGELGKQVEFDALNA

-2234 HGIEAA
+2234 HGIEKPELRA
-2240 AVREKAGK
+2240 KSGK
-2248 SPVGRITLSLHREGG
+2248 PAIGMITLSLHREGG
-2263 NVVLKMQDDGGGIN
+2263 NIVLKMQDDGAGIN
-2277 EKIILDKA
+2277 GDAILAKA
-2285 LKQGLVTPDVKL
+2285 LKQGLVTKDAEL
-2297 SKHEIMQFIM
+2297 TKHEIMQFIM

-2341 EIDSELGRG
+2341 EIDSEFGKG
-2350 TTFTIRL
+2350 TEFTIRL

-2384 GIVRVSPFELEEY
+2384 GIVRVSPYELEEY

-2411 YHLQYLGQ
+2411 YNLQYLGQ

-2462 VKSLGPQFAEVNGV
+2462 VKSLGPQFAEVHGA

-2501 ASALKPSL
+2501 ASAMNPKPL
-2509 LEAEPQIPAK
+2509 IDLNEVQAK
-2519 QRSLVMVI
+2519 QTSLVMVV

-2562 DQKPDI
+2562 DQKPDV

-2620 YLGKPFQES
+2620 YLGKPFQEH
-2629 DLLENIERYLG
+2629 DLLENIERYIN

>member
-1 MANNHDYIALDWV
+1 MGNNHDYIALDWV
-14 KGEIKQTLSQAQSA
+14 KGEIKQTLSQAQHA

-33 ENNHDTPQ
+33 KNNQDTPQ

-78 IDGKVASIEEAQE
+78 IDGKVSSIEEAQE

-141 PNLTAANVTPNVSHN
+141 PSLHAAEVVPNNSHN

-186 DLSDN
+186 DLNDN
-191 FTFLYKVL
+191 FTYLYKVL

-239 LRDLDHQI
+239 LRDLDYQL
-247 KLMIDEHQTIL
+247 KLMIDEHKTIL
-258 SKPLPTDL
+258 TKPLPTDL

-271 YYVAKTKTQSKR
+271 YYVAKTKTESKR
-283 IDQLKEQF
+283 IDLLKEQF

-310 HQPGQETMSSVVDV
+310 HQPGQETMSSVIEV
-324 LAEELNLIKD
+324 LAEELNMVKD
-334 QLDLYVRGDE
+334 QLDLYVRGDD
-344 KDNSKLVQLT
+344 KDNESLVKLT

-382 IEDIANSNQP
+382 IEDIANSNTA

-411 LNALKS
+411 LSSLKS
-417 NAKGPQSDFNQEGEE
+417 NSKELDNPEDSSESSE
-432 FQVPTEHFQNAHN
+432 FQVPAEHFQSAHN

-475 EDVPEL
+475 EGVPEL
-481 LDSIRGGLQIIPLP
+481 LNSIRGGLQIIPLP

-504 STYIRESLLANKAI
+504 STYIQESLLDTKSI

-540 LSEGAKDNDRILKV
+540 LSEGSSDNDRILKV

-564 PTTETD
+564 PTQDAD
-570 ENSIPVLSQFH
+570 ENSIPVLSQYH
-581 VSGVATESPDSVEKE
+581 ISDIATESPDSIAKE
-596 SDQALIDEDI
+596 SDQGLIDEEI
-606 LEIFLEE
+606 LEIFMEE
-613 AAEVMDE
+613 VSEVMDE
-620 IQIAMSQLKTNAD
+620 IQIAMTQLKSNAD

-646 TLKGSGRLVGAK
+646 TLKGSGRLVGAQ

-664 WPVENL
+664 WPVESL

-675 DSAMT
+675 DSSLT

-690 SVIEVLPR
+690 SVIEKLPEM
-698 LTEDF
+698 TEDF
-703 SKQVESTGYEHLIT
+703 AKLRPSSGYEHLIT
-717 RANILAGIESKPGSR
+717 RANILAGIEAKPGAKKPASEIIEDEYTSTNIDSNDLYPSAEIEQTQVTIER
-732 KTPVSTPE
+732 TDDEASLAVSEESYSSDTPATPV
-740 ASDRIQPDEPL
+740 
-751 LPDEKLELSSPV
+751 
-763 SEPDTETAYI
+763 
-773 PDELLEDSE
+773 
-782 TIATLPL
+782 
-789 DQRVDLTEQDTLE
+789 
-802 PLAGTID
+802 
-809 ATEEV
+809 EE
-814 ETSNIEAES
+814 E
-823 EAIDEDDLID
+823 EDDLID

-851 EQHLPVYL
+851 EEHLPVYL
-859 DGYSDHDALKE
+859 DGYTDHDALKE

-884 VNATIIGE
+884 VNASIIGE

-900 FNRIIDGSILM
+900 FNRIIDGSIIM
-911 NDGIAQ
+911 NDGIAN
-917 LISYVSG
+917 LVSYVAN
-924 KIPHLI
+924 KIPSLI
-930 ESFEKRVAPNFD
+930 EAFEKKEAPTFD
-942 LSRVEKQAQALIAG
+942 LARVEKQAAALVEG
-956 DLVKP
+956 ELVKP
-961 ITDAP
+961 LT
-966 AGESGQVQ
+966 
-974 SGKQSDLVEI
+974 
-984 DDALMEIFENE
+984 DDADTQESAAQQEDDNYKLADIDESLLEIFETE
-995 ADSHVSTVEAF
+995 ADNHVSSVEEFLASVQK
-1006 IADVTDDNPKAI
+1006 DGPLAI
-1018 SDDLSRAL
+1018 NDDLSRAL
-1026 HTLKGSANTANIQP
+1026 HTLKGSANTANIQA
-1040 IAVIAIPV
+1040 IADIAIPI
-1048 EKFIKEARANN
+1048 EKLIKDARANN
-1059 IEVDAAI
+1059 IPVDTKI
-1066 AEMLQEAMAFIRKGI
+1066 ADILTQAMHFIRAGI
-1081 KQLKE
+1081 KQLNT
-1086 SPQQNLAGTDQ
+1086 SPQVNLEQTDK
-1097 FLSDL
+1097 FLADL
-1102 VALQKQVFDALEHE
+1102 SALQKEIFEAHPEADEALEH
-1116 EEAFESS
+1116 AA
-1123 SQDPHIVNIFL
+1123 QDPQIVNIFL

-1147 LNEWQSQP
+1147 LNEWLTHP
-1155 VSNDQLEQLFG
+1155 VSNEQLLQLIG
-1166 EVKTLHR
+1166 EVKTLHK
-1173 GAKVAGLLNIAELC
+1173 GAKVAGLANIGEIC
-1187 ECLEECYSSIKLNSE
+1187 ECLEECYNSIDLESAS
-1202 KPDPIFITDIKRG
+1202 PDKAFISDIKRG

-1230 TTRLDNKLLA
+1230 TTKLDNKLLA
-1240 ELRAH
+1240 ELRSH
-1245 IQNRQAKAAPASDLE
+1245 IQAQH
-1260 TDLETPVTEEISLT
+1260 TEPSKNQE
-1274 PAEETDE
+1274 
-1281 HDELFSKLGELEKQL
+1281 DELYDKLDELEKQL
-1296 DDSLPSYAVNEV
+1296 DGSLPSYASNEIEATS
-1308 EELENSDTVDSE
+1308 EETKQERLDAEDQSDSE
-1320 QVADDTEIMDAE
+1320 SVMDAE
-1332 LAEIFLE
+1332 LVEIFLE

-1351 LAKLAEKPD
+1351 LTRLSEKPD

-1375 KGGAKLAEIDS
+1375 KGGARMAEVDNVA
-1386 IGDLADILELTFEAL
+1386 DLADVLELTFDAL
-1401 IETHEAVSVLVMA
+1401 IETHEAVPSLVLS
-1414 LLEDAARALQA
+1414 LLEEASIALQT
-1425 MLLDVKQL
+1425 MLKAVEKLQ
-1433 RISQAQPQLIENLR
+1433 ISEAQPELIANLSSALQTLRTQSMHEGNNQLEQDDQSDLIEPSYSSPGTEEAPEPFIER
-1447 TTLMSLREQSLHDIA
+1447 
-1462 YDHEQVEDDID
+1462 QVI
-1473 LDSVTS
+1473 STPV
-1479 SESSASQADEHT
+1479 SEFE
-1491 TGMDAPAEPIVSQPE
+1491 
-1506 STSDFDLD
+1506 LD

-1520 FLEEAQEIIH
+1520 FLEEALEII
-1530 NSGELLHNWQSDV
+1530 NSSGELLHNWKTDV
-1543 YNLQL
+1543 YNLAL

-1569 PIGDLAHELETLF
+1569 PIGDLSHELETLF
-1582 ESIVDHKLDA
+1582 ESIVEHKFEASDH
-1592 SESVITLC
+1592 VIELC

-1607 ANMVDAVNEQLP
+1607 ANMVDAVKDGTPVLAANELL
-1619 VPSANQLIAQIKQ
+1619 VEIKALINQSGQSSDAEIETLEDSESSYPDEDEIEE
-1632 LTGKGRVS
+1632 VS
-1640 TAASQQVPAPEKAI
+1640 SPHP
-1654 DATDQ
+1654 
-1659 EAEDTVAEQTSTEEN
+1659 DTE
-1674 LDSDTSIVQQETHY
+1674 Y

-1693 PLFIDESKDILSAAA
+1693 PLFIDESKDILSAVA
-1708 EYLEHW
+1708 EYLELW
-1714 NENPSGTD
+1714 KESED
-1722 GIAGLQ
+1722 GSDGVIGLQ

-1741 DVDEIGDLAEAVNLR
+1741 DVDAMGDLAEAVNIR
-1756 LEALLAGKIND
+1756 LEKLIDGELTNYQE
-1767 PASLYPLVLNAH
+1767 LYPLVLSAY
-1779 QELNEMLESLI
+1779 QEFTEMLESLI
-1790 HGQVI
+1790 HGQMV
-1795 KPAPELIA
+1795 KPAPELIT
-1803 KINQAGVSA
+1803 KINAAGLA
-1812 GKGDTQV
+1812 KGDTEHS
-1819 SAAPDTD
+1819 SATTTVNA
-1826 AYQVSAEA
+1826 SNEIAE
-1834 TSAQPA
+1834 
-1840 QASLNDADHHELDIE
+1840 NEIDVE
-1855 VLELFVEE
+1855 VLEMFVEE
-1863 ARELIEALEEHISAW
+1863 AQELIEALEEQISAW
-1878 AKEPANEKYNLEIQR
+1878 SKEPANEKYNLEIQR
-1893 VLHTLKGGAR
+1893 ILHTIKGGAR
-1903 LSNLSKLADESHHL
+1903 LSNLPEFADESHHL
-1917 ESTLLEAQQNNISF
+1917 ESTLLTAQENKQLF
-1931 EGALKDEVLAKQDVL
+1931 DGKLKEEVLAKQDIL
-1946 LKLVDG
+1946 LKHVDSIKSLLNTAAEPKSQEVVSPATQAEKASEAV
-1952 IQSLVSQPES
+1952 IQSTIQ
-1962 GSAAASEV
+1962 A
-1970 PQPVTTEPKTSI
+1970 QKTSK
-1982 EAPARASGTST
+1982 ASTDKASTKTRPT
-1993 TKTGASS
+1993 TKS
-2000 TAPSAKAAA
+2000 P
-2009 KKAPATPVA
+2009 KKAS
-2018 KRGPDIKPTKIAQQ
+2018 QN
-2032 TAPQETIR
+2032 TASQETIR
-2040 VSANLLDALVNLA
+2040 VSAGLLDSLVNLA

-2063 EQQISDFGFT
+2063 EQQISDFGYT

-2096 AQVLFRAER
+2096 AQVLFRAEK
-2105 EGITTIYE
+2105 EGISSTVYE

-2131 ALSESTSDLQDL
+2131 ALTESTSDLQDL
-2143 RDTLADR
+2143 RDTLSDR

-2172 MKTRMIPFS
+2172 MKTRMVPFS

-2194 GGELGKQVDFDALNA
+2194 GGELGKQVEFDALNA

-2228 LRNALD
+2228 IRNALD
-2234 HGIEAA
+2234 HGIE
-2240 AVREKAGK
+2240 RPEQRKKSGK
-2248 SPVGRITLSLHREGG
+2248 SLSGMITLSLHREGG
-2263 NVVLKMQDDGGGIN
+2263 NIVLKMQDDGAGIN
-2277 EKIILDKA
+2277 GDIILAKA
-2285 LKQGLVTPDVKL
+2285 LKQGLVPKDAELT
-2297 SKHEIMQFIM
+2297 KHEIMQFIM
-2307 HQGFSTAEKVTQI
+2307 HQGFSTAEQVTQI

-2341 EIDSELGRG
+2341 EIDSELGKG
-2350 TTFTIRL
+2350 TEFTIRL

-2384 GIVRVSPFELEEY
+2384 GIVRVSPYELEEY

-2411 YHLQYLGQ
+2411 YNLQYLGK
-2419 LLHSTHQPKLQG
+2419 LLNSTHQPKLQG

-2462 VKSLGPQFAEVNGV
+2462 VKSLGPQFAEVNGA

-2501 ASALKPSL
+2501 ANATHPKPVIDIN
-2509 LEAEPQIPAK
+2509 EVAAK
-2519 QRSLVMVI
+2519 QTSLVMVV

-2562 DQKPDI
+2562 DQKPDV

-2591 RLKDVPIIMI
+2591 HLKDIPIIMI

-2609 KERALSIGVNE
+2609 KERALAIGVNE
-2620 YLGKPFQES
+2620 YLGKPFQEH
-2629 DLLENIERYLG
+2629 DLLENIERYID

>member
-14 KGEIKQTLSQAQSA
+14 KGEIKQTLSQAQHA

-33 ENNHDTPQ
+33 ENNQDTPQ

-78 IDGKVASIEEAQE
+78 IEDKVANMEEAQE

-141 PNLTAANVTPNVSHN
+141 PNLSAAEVIPNNSHN

-186 DLSDN
+186 DLNDN
-191 FTFLYKVL
+191 FTYLYKVL

-239 LRDLDHQI
+239 LRDLDYQI
-247 KLMIDEHQTIL
+247 KLMIDEHKTIL

-271 YYVAKTKTQSKR
+271 YYVAKTKTESKR
-283 IDQLKEQF
+283 IDLLKEQF

-310 HQPGQETMSSVVDV
+310 HQPGQETMTSVVEV
-324 LAEELNLIKD
+324 LSEELNIVKD

-344 KDNSKLVQLT
+344 KNNENLVQLT
-354 PQLIQIANTMA
+354 PQLMQIANTMA

-382 IEDIANSNQP
+382 IEDIANSNAP
-392 ASDQTLM
+392 ATDQTLM
-399 DMAGALLYVEAS
+399 DMAGALLYVESS
-411 LNALKS
+411 LSALKS
-417 NAKGPQSDFNQEGEE
+417 NSKGGSTEE
-432 FQVPTEHFQNAHN
+432 HDPEVDGFQVPAEHFQSAHN

-466 ASQWDHSEI
+466 ATQWDHTEI

-504 STYIRESLLANKAI
+504 STYIKESLLATKAI

-540 LSEGAKDNDRILKV
+540 LSEGAHDNDRILKV

-564 PTTETD
+564 PTQAAD
-570 ENSIPVLSQFH
+570 ENSVPVLSQYH
-581 VSGVATESPDSVEKE
+581 VSDVATESPDAIEKE
-596 SDQALIDEDI
+596 TDQGLIDEDI

-613 AAEVMDE
+613 ASEVMDE
-620 IQIAMSQLKTNAD
+620 IQIAMAQLKSNAD

-664 WPVENL
+664 WPVESL

-675 DSAMT
+675 DSSLT

-690 SVIEVLPR
+690 AVIDKLPE

-703 SKQVESTGYEHLIT
+703 AKLRPSSGYEHLIN
-717 RANILAGIESKPGSR
+717 RANILAGTEAKPGSR
-732 KTPVSTPE
+732 KSFDNKTPVIPE
-740 ASDRIQPDEPL
+740 PDLRSEVNYLEHEIQTNS
-751 LPDEKLELSSPV
+751 DEKETTNSFSASEIEDHEPV
-763 SEPDTETAYI
+763 S
-773 PDELLEDSE
+773 LEES
-782 TIATLPL
+782 PN
-789 DQRVDLTEQDTLE
+789 
-802 PLAGTID
+802 TID
-809 ATEEV
+809 VEE
-814 ETSNIEAES
+814 EIRQEQTAIPKTQAENS
-823 EAIDEDDLID
+823 KEEEDDLID

-851 EQHLPVYL
+851 EEHLPVYL

-884 VNATIIGE
+884 VNANIIGE
-892 AAWAIENL
+892 TAWAVENL
-900 FNRIIDGSILM
+900 FNRIIDGSIIM
-911 NDGIAQ
+911 NDGVAN
-917 LISYVSG
+917 LVSYVTQ
-924 KIPHLI
+924 KIPLLI
-930 ESFEKRVAPNFD
+930 ESFEKKVIPVFD
-942 LSRVEKQAQALIAG
+942 VSRIEKQAQLLIAG
-956 DLVKP
+956 ELVKP
-961 ITDAP
+961 ITN
-966 AGESGQVQ
+966 EINKE
-974 SGKQSDLVEI
+974 GKSSEPEI
-984 DDALMEIFENE
+984 DNYKLMDIDESLLEIFKNE
-995 ADSHVSTVEAF
+995 AQSHVACVEEFVAKVNE
-1006 IADVTDDNPKAI
+1006 DGPLAI
-1018 SDDLSRAL
+1018 TDDLSRAL
-1026 HTLKGSANTANIQP
+1026 HTLKGSANTANIQS
-1040 IAVIAIPV
+1040 IANIAIPV
-1048 EKFIKEARANN
+1048 EKIVKDARARN
-1059 IEVDAAI
+1059 IAVDTKMAA
-1066 AEMLQEAMAFIRKGI
+1066 MLAEAMQFIRLGI
-1081 KQLKE
+1081 KQLTE
-1086 SPQQNLAGTDQ
+1086 APQKDIEGTEKFLAE
-1097 FLSDL
+1097 L
-1102 VALQKQVFDALEHE
+1102 VNLQKDIFEEPAETDEALEN
-1116 EEAFESS
+1116 AF
-1123 SQDPHIVNIFL
+1123 QDPQIINIFL

-1147 LNEWQSQP
+1147 LNEWLTHT
-1155 VSNDQLEQLFG
+1155 VSNEQLLQLVG

-1173 GAKVAGLLNIAELC
+1173 GAKVAGLANVAELC
-1187 ECLEECYSSIKLNSE
+1187 ECLEECYNSIDLESAS
-1202 KPDPIFITDIKRG
+1202 PDKIFITDIKRG

-1230 TTRLDNKLLA
+1230 TTKLDNKLLA
-1240 ELRAH
+1240 ELRSH
-1245 IQNRQAKAAPASDLE
+1245 IQSQD
-1260 TDLETPVTEEISLT
+1260 TEQSKSSNYKN
-1274 PAEETDE
+1274 E
-1281 HDELFSKLGELEKQL
+1281 HDELYEKLDELEKQL
-1296 DDSLPSYAVNEV
+1296 DDSLPSYAVSETHDISEGMSLNNEA
-1308 EELENSDTVDSE
+1308 NSED
-1320 QVADDTEIMDAE
+1320 IMDAE

-1339 EASELVNAMPPA
+1339 EASELVNAMPQA
-1351 LAKLAEKPD
+1351 LQLLAQKPD

-1375 KGGAKLAEIDS
+1375 RGGARLAEIDT
-1386 IGDLADILELTFEAL
+1386 IADLADILELTFDAL
-1401 IETHEAVSVLVMA
+1401 IETHESVPILVLS
-1414 LLEDAARALQA
+1414 LLEEASIALKA
-1425 MLLDVKQL
+1425 MLKAVEELQL
-1433 RISQAQPQLIENLR
+1433 SKAQPVLIDNLSSALK
-1447 TTLMSLREQSLHDIA
+1447 TLRSHSL
-1462 YDHEQVEDDID
+1462 YDSDNAFEKDEEID
-1473 LDSVTS
+1473 LVDSSITDIHEELTSTPLVKEETYSHDSV
-1479 SESSASQADEHT
+1479 SEFE
-1491 TGMDAPAEPIVSQPE
+1491 
-1506 STSDFDLD
+1506 LD

-1520 FLEEAQEIIH
+1520 FLEEALEII
-1530 NSGELLHNWQSDV
+1530 NSSGELLHSWKTDV
-1543 YNLQL
+1543 HNLKL
-1548 VGELQRE
+1548 VGVLQRE

-1569 PIGDLAHELETLF
+1569 PIGDLSHELETLF
-1582 ESIVDHKLDA
+1582 EAIVEDKFEA
-1592 SESVITLC
+1592 SNHVIELC

-1607 ANMVDAVNEQLP
+1607 ANMVDAVKDNMV
-1619 VPSANQLIAQIKQ
+1619 VPTANDLLAEIKALTTKPNKSAEELEPTIEIETESADLVTSAYEEYENHII
-1632 LTGKGRVS
+1632 
-1640 TAASQQVPAPEKAI
+1640 PHP
-1654 DATDQ
+1654 
-1659 EAEDTVAEQTSTEEN
+1659 DTE
-1674 LDSDTSIVQQETHY
+1674 Y

-1693 PLFIDESKDILSAAA
+1693 PLFIDESKDILSAVA
-1708 EYLEHW
+1708 EYLELW
-1714 NENPSGTD
+1714 KESED
-1722 GIAGLQ
+1722 GSVGVVGLQ

-1741 DVDEIGDLAEAVNLR
+1741 DVDAIGDLAESVNIR
-1756 LEALLAGKIND
+1756 LEKLIEGELSD
-1767 PASLYPLVLNAH
+1767 YQSLYPLVVSAY
-1779 QELNEMLESLI
+1779 QEFTEMLESLI
-1790 HGQVI
+1790 HGQAI

-1803 KINQAGVSA
+1803 KINAAGH
-1812 GKGDTQV
+1812 GDSSQESQTEDKDSEKDRQGIQSSTINSEINYDEV
-1819 SAAPDTD
+1819 D
-1826 AYQVSAEA
+1826 
-1834 TSAQPA
+1834 
-1840 QASLNDADHHELDIE
+1840 LE

-1863 ARELIEALEEHISAW
+1863 AQELIEALEEHISAW
-1878 AKEPANEKYNLEIQR
+1878 SKEPSNEKYNLEIQR
-1893 VLHTLKGGAR
+1893 VLHTIKGGAR
-1903 LSNLSKLADESHHL
+1903 LSNLPDLADESHHL
-1917 ESTLLEAQQNNISF
+1917 ESTLLKAQENKQLF
-1931 EGALKDEVLAKQDVL
+1931 EGKLKEEVLAKQDIL
-1946 LKLVDG
+1946 LKHVDG
-1952 IQSLVSQPES
+1952 IKSLVITAPEPQEPLVQPKAENV
-1962 GSAAASEV
+1962 SATIIQSTRDTKQV
-1970 PQPVTTEPKTSI
+1970 PKTS
-1982 EAPARASGTST
+1982 SGKAIS
-1993 TKTGASS
+1993 KAGPPVR
-2000 TAPSAKAAA
+2000 TAKKSAKSS
-2009 KKAPATPVA
+2009 
-2018 KRGPDIKPTKIAQQ
+2018 
-2032 TAPQETIR
+2032 APQETIR
-2040 VSANLLDALVNLA
+2040 VSAGLLDSLVNLA

-2063 EQQISDFGFT
+2063 EQQISDFGYT

-2090 MDMETE
+2090 MEMETE
-2096 AQVLFRAER
+2096 AQVLFRAEK
-2105 EGITTIYE
+2105 EGITSTVYE

-2131 ALSESTSDLQDL
+2131 ALTESTSDLQDL
-2143 RDTLADR
+2143 RDTLSDR
-2150 ARDAETLL
+2150 SRDAETLL

-2194 GGELGKQVDFDALNA
+2194 GGELNKQVEFDALNA

-2234 HGIEAA
+2234 HGIESPEQ
-2240 AVREKAGK
+2240 RKKSGK
-2248 SPVGRITLSLHREGG
+2248 PAMGMINLSLHREGG
-2263 NVVLKMQDDGGGIN
+2263 NIVLKMQDDGAGIN
-2277 EKIILDKA
+2277 GEVILAKA
-2285 LKQGLVTPDVKL
+2285 LKQGLVEKNEELT
-2297 SKHEIMQFIM
+2297 KHEIMQFIM

-2341 EIDSELGRG
+2341 EIDSEYGKG
-2350 TTFTIRL
+2350 TEFTIRL

-2384 GIVRVSPFELEEY
+2384 GIVRVSPYELEEY

-2411 YHLQYLGQ
+2411 YNLQYLGQ

-2462 VKSLGPQFAEVNGV
+2462 VKSLGAQFAEVNGA

-2501 ASALKPSL
+2501 ASAMDPKPLSNL
-2509 LEAEPQIPAK
+2509 NEVAAK
-2519 QRSLVMVI
+2519 QTSLVMVV

-2562 DQKPDI
+2562 DHKPDV

-2609 KERALSIGVNE
+2609 KERAMSIGVNE
-2620 YLGKPFQES
+2620 YLGKPFQEK
-2629 DLLENIERYLG
+2629 DLLENIERYID

>member
-1 MANNHDYIALDWV
+1 
-14 KGEIKQTLSQAQSA
+14 
-28 LEAFV
+28 
-33 ENNHDTPQ
+33 
-41 MTFCL
+41 
-46 NHIHQ
+46 
-51 VHGTLQMVE
+51 
-60 FYGAALLA
+60 
-68 EEMEK
+68 
-73 LCQVM
+73 M
-78 IDGKVASIEEAQE
+78 IDDKIASIQEAQE

-126 ALQGQPLLSDTSLFT
+126 ALQGQPLFSDTSLFT
-141 PNLTAANVTPNVSHN
+141 PNLSAAEVIPNTSHN
-156 LRMNDEQVIA
+156 QRMNDEQVIA

-191 FTFLYKVL
+191 FTYLYKVL
-199 SRLEKFCQGTPIG
+199 SKLEKFCQGTPIG

-223 AIQGD
+223 SIQGD
-228 SVGLSSATKQL
+228 SIGLSSATKQL
-239 LRDLDHQI
+239 LRDLDYQI
-247 KLMIDEHQTIL
+247 KLMIDEHKTIL
-258 SKPLPTDL
+258 AKPLPADL

-271 YYVAKTKTQSKR
+271 YYIAKTKTESKR
-283 IDQLKEQF
+283 IEQLKEQF

-310 HQPGQETMSSVVDV
+310 HQPGQETMTSVVDA
-324 LAEELNLIKD
+324 LAEELNLVKD

-344 KDNSKLVQLT
+344 KDNENLVQLT

-382 IEDIANSNQP
+382 IEDIANTNAP

-411 LNALKS
+411 LSALKS
-417 NAKGPQSDFNQEGEE
+417 NTKGPNTSEHNTETGE
-432 FQVPTEHFQNAHN
+432 FQVPAEHFQSAHN

-466 ASQWDHSEI
+466 ASQWDHTEI

-504 STYIRESLLANKAI
+504 STYIRESLLENKAI

-540 LSEGAKDNDRILKV
+540 LSEGSQDNERILKV

-564 PTTETD
+564 PTQTSDKHAT
-570 ENSIPVLSQFH
+570 PVLSQH
-581 VSGVATESPDSVEKE
+581 HISSVATESPDAIEKE
-596 SDQALIDEDI
+596 SDQGLIDEDI

-613 AAEVMDE
+613 ASEVMDE
-620 IQIAMSQLKTNAD
+620 IDIAMAQLKANAD
-633 DQKALQNL
+633 NQKALQNL

-664 WPVENL
+664 WPVESL

-675 DSAMT
+675 DSSLT
-680 IELNVFDFLD
+680 IELSVFDFLD
-690 SVIEVLPR
+690 SVIERLPE
-698 LTEDF
+698 LTDDF
-703 SKQVESTGYEHLIT
+703 ANTRTSSGYEHLIT
-717 RANILAGIESKPGSR
+717 RANILAGIEAKPGSKKPVEIQAAVEPELEIKITEPTDAEAVNKEPVLTEMVEPEIEEEQA
-732 KTPVSTPE
+732 KTEITPE
-740 ASDRIQPDEPL
+740 
-751 LPDEKLELSSPV
+751 
-763 SEPDTETAYI
+763 
-773 PDELLEDSE
+773 
-782 TIATLPL
+782 
-789 DQRVDLTEQDTLE
+789 
-802 PLAGTID
+802 
-809 ATEEV
+809 
-814 ETSNIEAES
+814 
-823 EAIDEDDLID
+823 DEDDLID

-843 ASEVLEAI
+843 ASEVLESI

-859 DGYSDHDALKE
+859 DGYADHDALKE

-884 VNATIIGE
+884 VNAYTIGE

-900 FNRIIDGSILM
+900 LNRIIDGSIIM
-911 NDGIAQ
+911 NDGVAS
-917 LISYVSG
+917 LITYVSS
-924 KIPHLI
+924 KITLLI
-930 ESFEKRVAPNFD
+930 EAFERKVTPDFD
-942 LSRVEKQAQALIAG
+942 LNKVENQAQALLTGEI
-956 DLVKP
+956 VKP
-961 ITDAP
+961 LSDDQQSIADQKETDDD
-966 AGESGQVQ
+966 GY
-974 SGKQSDLVEI
+974 KLVEI
-984 DDALMEIFENE
+984 DDALLEIFKNE
-995 ADSHVSTVEAF
+995 ADAHVSTVEAF
-1006 IADVTDDNPKAI
+1006 VAQVKEQGAIAIN
-1018 SDDLSRAL
+1018 DDLSRAL

-1040 IAVIAIPV
+1040 IADIAVPV
-1048 EKFIKEARANN
+1048 EKLIKDARASN
-1059 IEVDAAI
+1059 IDIEQKIAA
-1066 AEMLQEAMAFIRKGI
+1066 MLAEAMQFIRSGI
-1081 KQLKE
+1081 KQLTQ
-1086 SPQQNLAGTDQ
+1086 SPQKSLTGSEEFLAKLIQ
-1097 FLSDL
+1097 
-1102 VALQKQVFDALEHE
+1102 LQKEIFEAISETD
-1116 EEAFESS
+1116 EAFDNAP
-1123 SQDPHIVNIFL
+1123 QDPQLVNIFL

-1147 LNEWQSQP
+1147 LNEWQIHP
-1155 VSNDQLEQLFG
+1155 VSNDQLIQLVS

-1173 GAKVAGLLNIAELC
+1173 GAKVAGLVNITELC
-1187 ECLEECYSSIKLNSE
+1187 ECLEECYNSIDLNNA
-1202 KPDPIFITDIKRG
+1202 PPNQDFITDIKRG

-1230 TTRLDNKLLA
+1230 TIKLDNKLLA
-1240 ELRAH
+1240 ELRTH
-1245 IQNRQAKAAPASDLE
+1245 IQGQQTPTQGASTYKD
-1260 TDLETPVTEEISLT
+1260 D
-1274 PAEETDE
+1274 
-1281 HDELFSKLGELEKQL
+1281 HDELYDKLDELEKQL
-1296 DDSLPSYAVNEV
+1296 DDSLPSYAVT
-1308 EELENSDTVDSE
+1308 EEQNLANGDNLEEHSSSE
-1320 QVADDTEIMDAE
+1320 KVMDAE
-1332 LAEIFLE
+1332 LADIFLE

-1351 LAKLAEKPD
+1351 LQKLSDKPD

-1375 KGGAKLAEIDS
+1375 KGGARMAEIDT
-1386 IGDLADILELTFEAL
+1386 IGDLADVLELTFDAL
-1401 IETHEAVSVLVMA
+1401 IETHEAVPALVLS
-1414 LLEDAARALQA
+1414 LLEEASQALQD
-1425 MLLDVKQL
+1425 MLKAVEQL
-1433 RISQAQPQLIENLR
+1433 QLSEAQPALIEHLSAALR
-1447 TTLMSLREQSLHDIA
+1447 TLKTQSLHGLET
-1462 YDHEQVEDDID
+1462 DHSAEDDEIE
-1473 LDSVTS
+1473 LTEFTTPGTVKAEVPSVTYTEAPETV
-1479 SESSASQADEHT
+1479 SE
-1491 TGMDAPAEPIVSQPE
+1491 
-1506 STSDFDLD
+1506 FDLD

-1520 FLEEAQEIIH
+1520 FLEEALEII
-1530 NSGELLHNWQSDV
+1530 NSSGELLHNWKSDV
-1543 YNLQL
+1543 YNLTL

-1569 PIGDLAHELETLF
+1569 PIGDLSHELETLF
-1582 ESIVDHKLDA
+1582 ESIVEQQFEA
-1592 SESVITLC
+1592 SEPVIELC

-1607 ANMVDAVNEQLP
+1607 ANMVDAVKDATL
-1619 VPSANQLIAQIKQ
+1619 VPNADKLLNQIKRLINNQ
-1632 LTGKGRVS
+1632 GSTPEPELEDTYLENEVIEATPVSDPSDVDEGRVS
-1640 TAASQQVPAPEKAI
+1640 AHHS
-1654 DATDQ
+1654 DAD
-1659 EAEDTVAEQTSTEEN
+1659 
-1674 LDSDTSIVQQETHY
+1674 Y

-1693 PLFIDESKDILSAAA
+1693 PLFIDESKDILSAVA
-1708 EYLEHW
+1708 EYLELW
-1714 NENPSGTD
+1714 RESEDGSD
-1722 GIAGLQ
+1722 GIIGLQ

-1741 DVDEIGDLAEAVNLR
+1741 DVDALGDLAEAVNTR
-1756 LEALLAGKIND
+1756 LEKLIEGELSNA
-1767 PASLYPLVLNAH
+1767 ASLYPLIVSAY
-1779 QELNEMLESLI
+1779 QELTEMLESLI
-1790 HGQVI
+1790 HGQTI
-1795 KPAPELIA
+1795 KPAPELIH
-1803 KINQAGVSA
+1803 KINAAGHHEQASKKSSA
-1812 GKGDTQV
+1812 KTENSQTSNTVNHSD
-1819 SAAPDTD
+1819 ADTD
-1826 AYQVSAEA
+1826 
-1834 TSAQPA
+1834 
-1840 QASLNDADHHELDIE
+1840 DELDLE

-1863 ARELIEALEEHISAW
+1863 AQELIEALEEHISAW
-1878 AKEPANEKYNLEIQR
+1878 SKEPNNEKFNLEIQR

-1903 LSNLSKLADESHHL
+1903 LSNLSELADESHHL
-1917 ESTLLEAQQNNISF
+1917 ESTLLKAQQDSLVF
-1931 EGALKDEVLAKQDVL
+1931 EGKLKNQVLAKQDIL
-1946 LKLVDG
+1946 LKQVDS
-1952 IQSLVSQPES
+1952 IQSLVNKPSDTETATSTVDRQPEKAS
-1962 GSAAASEV
+1962 NSTASEALIQSNREV
-1970 PQPVTTEPKTSI
+1970 K
-1982 EAPARASGTST
+1982 PA
-1993 TKTGASS
+1993 
-2000 TAPSAKAAA
+2000 AKAN
-2009 KKAPATPVA
+2009 KAPV
-2018 KRGPDIKPTKIAQQ
+2018 KPAQ
-2032 TAPQETIR
+2032 TTSAPQETIR
-2040 VSANLLDALVNLA
+2040 VSAGLLDSLVNLA

-2096 AQVLFRAER
+2096 AQVLFRAEK
-2105 EGITTIYE
+2105 EGIKSTIYE

-2131 ALSESTSDLQDL
+2131 ALTESTSDLQDL

-2150 ARDAETLL
+2150 SRDTETLL

-2194 GGELGKQVDFDALNA
+2194 GGELNKQVEFDALNA

-2234 HGIEAA
+2234 HGIESPDL
-2240 AVREKAGK
+2240 RKKAGK
-2248 SPVGRITLSLHREGG
+2248 KPAGIINLSLHREGG
-2263 NVVLKMQDDGGGIN
+2263 NIVLKMQDDGAGIN
-2277 EKIILDKA
+2277 GDVILAKA
-2285 LKQGLVTPDVKL
+2285 LKQGLVEEDEELT
-2297 SKHEIMQFIM
+2297 KHEIMQFIM

-2341 EIDSELGRG
+2341 EIDSEFGKG
-2350 TTFTIRL
+2350 TEFTIRL

-2384 GIVRVSPFELEEY
+2384 GIVRVSPYELEEY
-2397 YKPNAPMYE
+2397 YKPDAPMYE

-2411 YHLQYLGQ
+2411 YNLQYLGQ
-2419 LLHSTHQPKLQG
+2419 LLHSSHQPKLQG

-2438 ILVRGSEKPMALQVD
+2438 ILVRGSDKPMALQVD

-2462 VKSLGPQFAEVNGV
+2462 VKSLGPQFAEVNGA

-2501 ASALKPSL
+2501 ANAMS
-2509 LEAEPQIPAK
+2509 PQPVIIPTEVAAK
-2519 QRSLVMVI
+2519 ETKLVMVV

-2534 KVTTRL
+2534 KVTTLL

-2557 IALLQ
+2557 IVILQ
-2562 DQKPDI
+2562 DQKPDV

-2601 TSRTGQKH
+2601 TSRTGKKH

-2620 YLGKPFQES
+2620 YLGKPFQEH
-2629 DLLENIERYLG
+2629 DLLENIERYVD